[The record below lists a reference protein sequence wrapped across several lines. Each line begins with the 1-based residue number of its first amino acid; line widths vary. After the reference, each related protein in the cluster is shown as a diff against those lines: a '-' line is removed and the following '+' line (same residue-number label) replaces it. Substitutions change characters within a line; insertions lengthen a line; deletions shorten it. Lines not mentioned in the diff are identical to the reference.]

1 MKKVIKSIFIFLL
14 LSIIVNV
21 KAINVGDKFTMASS
35 SKGISHSASYQFG
48 YSYQTHT
55 VSDGSKT
62 YDAYCM
68 DRGKSDNVNSLVV
81 NRLIPTLKG
90 DYAVLYILQNGQDY
104 EQKHL
109 AIRTLVSKGI
119 LNWENR
125 YGLDALALEY
135 LAKIDEKVNCMKSDS
150 TFNSTLTEFLSNTS
164 KKSNDND
171 ENADEGGKS
180 LALLGFEKYNLLEG
194 KCKYTTAAQC
204 ADATGKGCHL
214 DSNNCYIP
222 STSSTDICPTIKDK
236 VFECYTGRFQ
246 STEKLGC
253 KIVDTCSF
261 NTAAECSAKAG
272 LKCRKRDGKWYQL
285 NWEPCDKCTPN
296 EYQGIICPDDE
307 RDPNT
312 GCKKSKYACTDT
324 EDDLS
329 QKNCESIANNR
340 NNNDP
345 KGEYHDWVC
354 TKKTGSICYRLER
367 KGSSSSSNVCSG
379 NSSEVKSCCEKKNLY
394 FPQSDCEIARSKTT
408 NSSSKKCELYNGC
421 YRIVDKKT
429 NPSCDGSKG
438 EYRQDICFKRK
449 KNNQDCKELDNGC
462 YKLVNISAKC
472 DESKDEYIKD
482 QCEGIKKTKKI
493 KEKVD
498 GSCVI
503 QNNGCYKF
511 VVDSNGNG
519 SGGSVSCGG
528 FDGIKQLLID
538 AMNYANEK
546 FGNDGGE
553 SKVEKGPATDPE
565 KADGVI
571 KKIVSV
577 KIDIK
582 NITDSSSDEEY
593 FKYLGFEVEKA
604 TDAINVK
611 LLGTST
617 EFLQTEEGWVPL
629 SEGEDL
635 SDRLGDE
642 KNGTLYVGFLVWR
655 DSSDDSQEVTDDD
668 SEEEDC
674 EVKIKF
680 KYEYSNEKGGVV
692 LHPTSQ
698 ADAMQRFFVETN
710 GEPIKD
716 EFELDTSL
724 CDETTCDPTSTLP
737 NICEDGL
744 EPDEET
750 GNVEYEFREAYNAE
764 SKKYNIKKC
773 LLSKNSKD
781 KAGNFYKLVDTEFA
795 NKVAENDY
803 CEVKCKEDYIF
814 GVPYKK
820 STESGRYFQ
829 ISVSLKGQQ
838 DCYTTKLDYKKYTE
852 DIVKKQAEI
861 LDTYNEWL
869 ENYENYTFSLVQGDA
884 VACNANSCP
893 AITDQNGNST
903 GKCTEAGYNGAYDYK
918 KMIDHS
924 KNFYTYEIKEESDKW
939 TIINVKTGGDAP
951 HGNPQFGE
959 WTNTKRCQAC
969 ELTGECEW
977 KIKPEKDYADKK
989 EGYKTAALATK
1000 DKLKDKM
1007 KELREIIDNYNSCV
1021 ADHDYPNLQL
1031 AKDVNMGLDR
1041 DEENKIAFWDM
1052 VYKYNPSIQY
1062 SYREPEPGVSS
1073 TKWISSVQAK
1083 SCEHGMNCDF
1093 MYSPDAIIVADNYA
1107 VEKMVEAGLC
1117 VKYNPDEKT
1126 SNGSK
1131 PYCMSS
1137 DSIKDI
1143 DEGDHHATWYCDGTI
1158 DNEYEIC
1165 TGDNSLQYQSEY
1177 QWTVLDEDLDKGIE
1191 EIVNI
1196 GNNLTNSEHLI
1207 AKADYVHKI
1216 ASSRGTYKTERVYY
1230 SGHDDGDIKIEETP
1244 EHEIKNYDIVDGL
1257 PVGINTPTG
1266 TYYYKLAL
1274 DNFGTFYTPSDA
1286 PQVNGRIYGTLDRSL
1301 SSKIRG
1307 EEQTKGGELNTSETI
1322 GSNEYACTYE
1332 VNQNFCTDAA
1342 GIKHYKTEC
1351 DPKDDWDTCQAKIC
1365 PATQGG
1371 PYCVEKAEQYYKCSN
1386 TYYDESCESVGSG
1399 TREETLLAVGCQP
1412 GEECENNYN
1421 CCPNCTVQCIGVCTV
1436 TPDGSQ
1442 GGGSKPNYDFRPIS
1456 PGNLFPNDR
1465 PKGYNWES
1473 DPSVYNNSLVARK
1486 AKDTIDEIT
1495 ARANDTTSEETTPS
1509 SGNPKVEN
1517 YSLKVVMNSDMITN
1531 IREYNKSQ
1539 ESYNNDTMTC
1549 YDYQIDRDEDHCKN
1563 DGYSWKKEGDS
1574 GKCVMANIFCY
1585 SSFIDD
1591 LADGKFGG
1599 EVDIKNGDGRKKN
1612 KENLNPYRPNVNIE
1626 NFNTDNLIVTNDYW
1640 TIYTFSTLDIN
1651 GDGIPDVGP
1660 SWK

>member
-14 LSIIVNV
+14 LCIMVNV
-21 KAINVGDKFTMASS
+21 EALNVGDQFTLTPGAS
-35 SKGISHSASYQFG
+35 
-48 YSYQTHT
+48 QTHSPSYGFNEQYQLHT
-55 VSDGSKT
+55 VTGGGKT

-68 DRGKSDNVNSLVV
+68 DRGKAAGQGASYVV
-81 NRLIPTLKG
+81 NRMMPKLKG
-90 DYAVLYILQNGQDY
+90 DLAVLYLMKNGADK
-104 EQKHL
+104 EQIHL
-109 AIRTLVSKGI
+109 AIRLLVSKGM
-119 LNWENR
+119 LNWSHT
-125 YGLDALALEY
+125 GTADY
-135 LAKIDEKVNCMKSDS
+135 LAKIDAAVNCMKSDS

-164 KKSNDND
+164 KKNSDNE
-171 ENADEGGKS
+171 ENTDEGGKS

-222 STSSTDICPTIKDK
+222 STSSTDICPTIKNDI
-236 VFECYTGRFQ
+236 FECYTGRFQ
-246 STEKLGC
+246 SPEKHGC

-261 NTAAECSAKAG
+261 DTAAECSDKAG
-272 LKCRKRDGKWYQL
+272 LKCRERDGKWYQL
-285 NWEPCDKCTPN
+285 NGAKCEECVPN
-296 EYQGIICPDDE
+296 EAQGIYCGNE
-307 RDPNT
+307 RSSTT
-312 GCKKSKYACTDT
+312 GCKIASSCSGEQNELAYKDCIYKANI
-324 EDDLS
+324 
-329 QKNCESIANNR
+329 KNSDSNEQ
-340 NNNDP
+340 
-345 KGEYHDWVC
+345 YHDWTC
-354 TKKTGSICYRLER
+354 TKNSSNICYRLER
-367 KGSSSSSNVCSG
+367 KGSSGGSSS
-379 NSSEVKSCCEKKNLY
+379 SCNAK
-394 FPQSDCEIARSKTT
+394 
-408 NSSSKKCELYNGC
+408 
-421 YRIVDKKT
+421 
-429 NPSCDGSKG
+429 KG
-438 EYRQDICFKRK
+438 EYTLNECNDRV
-449 KNNQDCKELDNGC
+449 KNGQGTECQKVSLFSKC
-462 YKLVNISAKC
+462 YKLVTKCIKAKNQYSEKEC
-472 DESKDEYIKD
+472 KTMVNKGK
-482 QCEGIKKTKKI
+482 GITCKKI
-493 KEKVD
+493 GNNCFQLIT
-498 GSCVI
+498 GSSKPGDDDP
-503 QNNGCYKF
+503 NPG
-511 VVDSNGNG
+511 G
-519 SGGSVSCGG
+519 SGSGASVSCGG

-546 FGNDGGE
+546 FNSETGE
-553 SKVEKGPATDPE
+553 SKVEKGPATEPE
-565 KADGVI
+565 KADGII

-582 NITDSSSDEEY
+582 NITDTSSDSEY
-593 FKYLGFEVEKA
+593 FKYLGFEVEKENEA
-604 TDAINVK
+604 TKVELLGASKEFINTEDGWKSKPISEGDDLSK
-611 LLGTST
+611 LL
-617 EFLQTEEGWVPL
+617 EE
-629 SEGEDL
+629 
-635 SDRLGDE
+635 R
-642 KNGTLYVGFLVWR
+642 NGTIYVGFLVSR
-655 DSSDDSQEVTDDD
+655 PSSDDSQEVTDDD

-680 KYEYSNEKGGVV
+680 KYEYSNEDGGAV
-692 LHPTSQ
+692 LYASGNTTGQ
-698 ADAMQRFFVETN
+698 QRFFIASE
-710 GEPIKD
+710 GEPIQD

-744 EPDEET
+744 EPDKET

-764 SKKYNIKKC
+764 SGKYNIKKC

-781 KAGNFYKLVDTEFA
+781 SAGNFYKLVDTEFA

-820 STESGRYFQ
+820 NTESGRYFQ

-903 GKCTEAGYNGAYDYK
+903 GKCSEAGYNGTYDYK

-959 WTNTKRCQAC
+959 WTNTKRCQGC
-969 ELTGECEW
+969 SLTGECEW

-989 EGYKTAALATK
+989 EGYKTAALAAK
-1000 DKLKDKM
+1000 QKLKDKM

-1031 AKDVNMGLDR
+1031 ATDVNMGLDR
-1041 DEENKIAFWDM
+1041 NGENEVAYWDM

-1107 VEKMVEAGLC
+1107 VKKMVEAGLC
-1117 VKYNPDEKT
+1117 TEYKPDEKT
-1126 SNGSK
+1126 SNNSK

-1143 DEGDHHATWYCDGTI
+1143 DEESHFATWYCDGTI

-1165 TGDNSLQYQSEY
+1165 TGDNSLQYEIES

-1191 EIVNI
+1191 ETVTI
-1196 GNNLTNSEHLI
+1196 GNNLINSNHKI
-1207 AKADYVHKI
+1207 TKVDYVHKI
-1216 ASSRGTYKTERVYY
+1216 SSSRGTYKTERVYY

-1266 TYYYKLAL
+1266 TYYYKLTL

-1322 GSNEYACTYE
+1322 GKNEYACTYE
-1332 VNQNFCTDAA
+1332 VNQNSCTDAS
-1342 GIKHYKTEC
+1342 GNKHYKTEC
-1351 DPKDDWDTCQAKIC
+1351 KPNEDWDKCQERLC
-1365 PATQGG
+1365 PVNQGG
-1371 PYCVEKAEQYYKCSN
+1371 PYCVEKSQSYYVCS
-1386 TYYDESCESVGSG
+1386 TTHYDESCQQKGS
-1399 TREETLLAVGCQP
+1399 REEALLAVGCQP

-1495 ARANDTTSEETTPS
+1495 ARAKDTTSEETTPS

-1517 YSLKVVMNSDMITN
+1517 YSLKVVMDTDMITK

-1549 YDYQIDRDEDHCKN
+1549 YDYQIERDEDHCKT
-1563 DGYSWKKEGDS
+1563 DGYTWKKEGDS

-1585 SSFIDD
+1585 SSFVDD

-1599 EVDIKNGDGRKKN
+1599 EVDIKNKAGRTKA
-1612 KENLNPYRPNVNIE
+1612 KEQFSKTYVAPGVS
-1626 NFNTDNLIVTNDYW
+1626 NTDNLIVTNDYW

>member
-14 LSIIVNV
+14 LCIMVNV
-21 KAINVGDKFTMASS
+21 NALNVGDQFTLTPGAS
-35 SKGISHSASYQFG
+35 
-48 YSYQTHT
+48 QTHSPSYGFNEQYQLHT
-55 VSDGSKT
+55 VTGGGKT

-68 DRGKSDNVNSLVV
+68 DRGKAAGAGASYVV
-81 NRLIPTLKG
+81 NRMMPKLKG
-90 DYAVLYILQNGQDY
+90 DYAVLYLMKNGADK
-104 EQKHL
+104 EQIHL
-109 AIRTLVSKGI
+109 AIRLLVSKGM
-119 LNWENR
+119 LNWSHT
-125 YGLDALALEY
+125 GTADY
-135 LAKIDEKVNCMKSDS
+135 LAKIDAAVNCMKSDS

-164 KKSNDND
+164 KKSSDNE

-222 STSSTDICPTIKDK
+222 STSSTDICPTIKNDI
-236 VFECYTGRFQ
+236 FECYTGRFQ
-246 STEKLGC
+246 SPEKHGC

-261 NTAAECSAKAG
+261 DTAAECSDKAG
-272 LKCRKRDGKWYQL
+272 LKCRERDGKWYQL
-285 NWEPCDKCTPN
+285 NGAKCEECVPN
-296 EYQGIICPDDE
+296 EAQGIYCGNE
-307 RDPNT
+307 RSSTT
-312 GCKKSKYACTDT
+312 GCKIASSCSGEQNELAYKDCIYKANI
-324 EDDLS
+324 
-329 QKNCESIANNR
+329 KNSDSNEQ
-340 NNNDP
+340 
-345 KGEYHDWVC
+345 YHDWTC
-354 TKKTGSICYRLER
+354 TKNSSNICYRLER
-367 KGSSSSSNVCSG
+367 KGSSGGSSS
-379 NSSEVKSCCEKKNLY
+379 SCNAK
-394 FPQSDCEIARSKTT
+394 
-408 NSSSKKCELYNGC
+408 
-421 YRIVDKKT
+421 
-429 NPSCDGSKG
+429 KG
-438 EYRQDICFKRK
+438 EYTLNECNDRV
-449 KNNQDCKELDNGC
+449 KNGQGTECQKVSLFSKC
-462 YKLVNISAKC
+462 YKLVTKCIKAKNQYSEKEC
-472 DESKDEYIKD
+472 KTMVNKGK
-482 QCEGIKKTKKI
+482 GITCKKI
-493 KEKVD
+493 GNNCFQLIT
-498 GSCVI
+498 GSSKPGDDDP
-503 QNNGCYKF
+503 NPG
-511 VVDSNGNG
+511 G
-519 SGGSVSCGG
+519 SGSGASVSCGG

-546 FGNDGGE
+546 FNSETGE
-553 SKVEKGPATDPE
+553 SKVEKGPATEPE
-565 KADGVI
+565 KADGII

-582 NITDSSSDEEY
+582 NITDTSSDSEY
-593 FKYLGFEVEKA
+593 FKYLGFEVEKENEA
-604 TDAINVK
+604 TKVELLGASKEFINTEDGWKSKPISEGDDLSK
-611 LLGTST
+611 LL
-617 EFLQTEEGWVPL
+617 EE
-629 SEGEDL
+629 
-635 SDRLGDE
+635 R
-642 KNGTLYVGFLVWR
+642 NGTIYVGFLVSR
-655 DSSDDSQEVTDDD
+655 PSSDDSQEVTDDD

-680 KYEYSNEKGGVV
+680 KYEYSNEDGGAV
-692 LHPTSQ
+692 LYASGNTTGQ
-698 ADAMQRFFVETN
+698 QRFFIASE
-710 GEPIKD
+710 GEPIQD

-744 EPDEET
+744 EPDKET

-764 SKKYNIKKC
+764 SGKYNIKKC

-781 KAGNFYKLVDTEFA
+781 SAGNFYKLVDTEFA

-820 STESGRYFQ
+820 NTESGRYFQ

-903 GKCTEAGYNGAYDYK
+903 GKCSEAGYNGTYDYK

-959 WTNTKRCQAC
+959 WTNTKRCQGC
-969 ELTGECEW
+969 SLTGECEW

-989 EGYKTAALATK
+989 EGYKTAALAAK
-1000 DKLKDKM
+1000 QKLKDKM

-1031 AKDVNMGLDR
+1031 ATDVNMGLDR
-1041 DEENKIAFWDM
+1041 NRENEVAYWDM

-1107 VEKMVEAGLC
+1107 VKKMVEAGLC
-1117 VKYNPDEKT
+1117 TEYKPDEKT
-1126 SNGSK
+1126 SNNSK

-1143 DEGDHHATWYCDGTI
+1143 DEESHFATWYCDGTI

-1165 TGDNSLQYQSEY
+1165 TGDNSLQYEIES

-1191 EIVNI
+1191 ETVTI
-1196 GNNLTNSEHLI
+1196 GNNLINSNHKI
-1207 AKADYVHKI
+1207 TKVDYVHKI
-1216 ASSRGTYKTERVYY
+1216 SSSRGTYKTERVYY

-1266 TYYYKLAL
+1266 TYYYKLTL

-1322 GSNEYACTYE
+1322 GKNEYACTYE
-1332 VNQNFCTDAA
+1332 VNQNSCTDAS
-1342 GIKHYKTEC
+1342 GNKHYKTEC
-1351 DPKDDWDTCQAKIC
+1351 KPNEDWDKCQERLC
-1365 PATQGG
+1365 PVNQGG
-1371 PYCVEKAEQYYKCSN
+1371 PYCVEKSQSYYVCS
-1386 TYYDESCESVGSG
+1386 TTHYDESCQQKGS
-1399 TREETLLAVGCQP
+1399 REEALLAVGCQP

-1495 ARANDTTSEETTPS
+1495 ARAKDTTSEETTPS

-1517 YSLKVVMNSDMITN
+1517 YSLKVVMDTDMITK

-1549 YDYQIDRDEDHCKN
+1549 YDYQIERDEDHCKT
-1563 DGYSWKKEGDS
+1563 DGYTWKKEGDS

-1585 SSFIDD
+1585 SSFVDD

-1599 EVDIKNGDGRKKN
+1599 EVDIKNKAGRTKA
-1612 KENLNPYRPNVNIE
+1612 KEQFSKTYVAPGVS
-1626 NFNTDNLIVTNDYW
+1626 NTDNLIVTNDYW

>member
-1 MKKVIKSIFIFLL
+1 MKKRLKFLFIVFIQLIFLSNVFAIENGKEYTL
-14 LSIIVNV
+14 THSDSISSTLGFEDYQKHTASDGNKTYNAYCIDRARNAPNTAKVLRVLGTDESLAKYDNAIIAILKEGENGADYEAVHIALRIFTKVIDPGHDGRSSVDANYQAELKKIVDCFLTDPTFKDAYAAYTGTTPEATKCTYKSKNEGNDTLGKV
-21 KAINVGDKFTMASS
+21 KAILIVGLEA
-35 SKGISHSASYQFG
+35 G
-48 YSYQTHT
+48 
-55 VSDGSKT
+55 VN
-62 YDAYCM
+62 DA
-68 DRGKSDNVNSLVV
+68 
-81 NRLIPTLKG
+81 
-90 DYAVLYILQNGQDY
+90 
-104 EQKHL
+104 
-109 AIRTLVSKGI
+109 
-119 LNWENR
+119 
-125 YGLDALALEY
+125 
-135 LAKIDEKVNCMKSDS
+135 
-150 TFNSTLTEFLSNTS
+150 
-164 KKSNDND
+164 
-171 ENADEGGKS
+171 
-180 LALLGFEKYNLLEG
+180 
-194 KCKYTTAAQC
+194 
-204 ADATGKGCHL
+204 
-214 DSNNCYIP
+214 
-222 STSSTDICPTIKDK
+222 
-236 VFECYTGRFQ
+236 
-246 STEKLGC
+246 
-253 KIVDTCSF
+253 
-261 NTAAECSAKAG
+261 
-272 LKCRKRDGKWYQL
+272 
-285 NWEPCDKCTPN
+285 
-296 EYQGIICPDDE
+296 
-307 RDPNT
+307 
-312 GCKKSKYACTDT
+312 
-324 EDDLS
+324 
-329 QKNCESIANNR
+329 
-340 NNNDP
+340 
-345 KGEYHDWVC
+345 
-354 TKKTGSICYRLER
+354 
-367 KGSSSSSNVCSG
+367 
-379 NSSEVKSCCEKKNLY
+379 
-394 FPQSDCEIARSKTT
+394 
-408 NSSSKKCELYNGC
+408 
-421 YRIVDKKT
+421 
-429 NPSCDGSKG
+429 
-438 EYRQDICFKRK
+438 
-449 KNNQDCKELDNGC
+449 
-462 YKLVNISAKC
+462 
-472 DESKDEYIKD
+472 
-482 QCEGIKKTKKI
+482 
-493 KEKVD
+493 KVD
-498 GSCVI
+498 GK
-503 QNNGCYKF
+503 NT
-511 VVDSNGNG
+511 
-519 SGGSVSCGG
+519 
-528 FDGIKQLLID
+528 
-538 AMNYANEK
+538 
-546 FGNDGGE
+546 
-553 SKVEKGPATDPE
+553 VEKGPATDPLKE
-565 KADGVI
+565 DGKI
-571 KKIVSV
+571 SKIVTV
-577 KIDIK
+577 KVNLGGIK
-582 NITDSSSDEEY
+582 NKTDF
-593 FKYLGFEVEKA
+593 FKYLGFEKDNDNVDVE
-604 TDAINVK
+604 
-611 LLGTST
+611 LLGYSKTFIDSK
-617 EFLQTEEGWVPL
+617 EGW
-629 SEGEDL
+629 SKITESDEGFDL
-635 SDRLGDE
+635 SKIDGE
-642 KNGTLYVGFLVWR
+642 EAYSGELYIGFLV
-655 DSSDDSQEVTDDD
+655 SMDSQDDGSGEVDD
-668 SEEEDC
+668 EEPDC
-674 EVKIKF
+674 EDVKITVKF
-680 KYEYSNEKGGVV
+680 KYNGKDIAALLANGSGLQTFYAYI
-692 LHPTSQ
+692 P
-698 ADAMQRFFVETN
+698 ET
-710 GEPIKD
+710 GDPID
-716 EFELDTSL
+716 LNFELNTSL
-724 CDETTCDPTSTLP
+724 CDKFSCDPTSTLP

-764 SKKYNIKKC
+764 SGKYNIKKC

-820 STESGRYFQ
+820 NTESGRYFQ

-884 VACNANSCP
+884 VACNASSCP
-893 AITDQNGNST
+893 PITDQNGNST

-959 WTNTKRCQAC
+959 WTNTKRCQGC
-969 ELTGECEW
+969 SLTGECDW
-977 KIKPEKDYADKK
+977 KKGKTPDEDYADKK
-989 EGYKTAALATK
+989 EGYKTAALAAK
-1000 DKLKDKM
+1000 QKLKDKM

-1031 AKDVNMGLDR
+1031 ATDVNMGLGR
-1041 DEENKIAFWDM
+1041 NEENKIAFWDM

-1126 SNGSK
+1126 SNNSK

-1137 DSIKDI
+1137 GSIKDI
-1143 DEGDHHATWYCDGTI
+1143 DEGDHDATWYCDGTI

-1230 SGHDDGDIKIEETP
+1230 SGHDDGDIKIEKTP

-1266 TYYYKLAL
+1266 TYYYKLTL

-1301 SSKIRG
+1301 SSQIRG

-1322 GSNEYACTYE
+1322 GKNEYACTYE

-1342 GIKHYKTEC
+1342 GTKHYKTEC

-1371 PYCVEKAEQYYKCSN
+1371 PYCVEKAKKYYKCNN
-1386 TYYDESCESVGSG
+1386 TYYDESCVEVGNG

-1412 GEECENNYN
+1412 GEECENNFN
-1421 CCPNCTVQCIGVCTV
+1421 CCPNCVVQCVGVCTV

-1495 ARANDTTSEETTPS
+1495 ARAKDTTSEETTPS

-1531 IREYNKSQ
+1531 IRKYNKSQ

-1549 YDYQIDRDEDHCKN
+1549 YDYKIERDEDHCKT
-1563 DGYSWKKEGDS
+1563 DGYTWKKEGDS

>member
-14 LSIIVNV
+14 LCIMVNV
-21 KAINVGDKFTMASS
+21 EALNVGDQFTLTPGAS
-35 SKGISHSASYQFG
+35 
-48 YSYQTHT
+48 QTHSPSYGFNEQYQLHT
-55 VSDGSKT
+55 VTGGGKT

-68 DRGKSDNVNSLVV
+68 DRGKAAGQGASYVV
-81 NRLIPTLKG
+81 NRMMPKLKG
-90 DYAVLYILQNGQDY
+90 DLAVLYLMKNGADK
-104 EQKHL
+104 EQIHL
-109 AIRTLVSKGI
+109 AIRLLVSKGM
-119 LNWENR
+119 LNWSHT
-125 YGLDALALEY
+125 GTADY
-135 LAKIDEKVNCMKSDS
+135 LAKIDAAVNCMKSDS

-164 KKSNDND
+164 KKSSDNE

-222 STSSTDICPTIKDK
+222 STSSTDICPTIKNDI
-236 VFECYTGRFQ
+236 FECYTGRFQ
-246 STEKLGC
+246 SPEKHGC

-261 NTAAECSAKAG
+261 DTAAECSDKAG
-272 LKCRKRDGKWYQL
+272 LKCRERDGKWYQL
-285 NWEPCDKCTPN
+285 NGAKCEECVPN
-296 EYQGIICPDDE
+296 EAQGIYCGNE
-307 RDPNT
+307 RSSTT
-312 GCKKSKYACTDT
+312 GCKIASSCSGEQNELAYKDCIYKANI
-324 EDDLS
+324 
-329 QKNCESIANNR
+329 KNSDSNEQ
-340 NNNDP
+340 
-345 KGEYHDWVC
+345 YHDWTC
-354 TKKTGSICYRLER
+354 TKNSSNICYRLER
-367 KGSSSSSNVCSG
+367 KGSSGGSSS
-379 NSSEVKSCCEKKNLY
+379 SCNAK
-394 FPQSDCEIARSKTT
+394 
-408 NSSSKKCELYNGC
+408 
-421 YRIVDKKT
+421 
-429 NPSCDGSKG
+429 KG
-438 EYRQDICFKRK
+438 EYTLNECNDRV
-449 KNNQDCKELDNGC
+449 KNGQGTECQKVSLFSKC
-462 YKLVNISAKC
+462 YKLVTKCIKAKNQYSEKEC
-472 DESKDEYIKD
+472 KTMVNKGK
-482 QCEGIKKTKKI
+482 GITCKKI
-493 KEKVD
+493 GNNCFQLIT
-498 GSCVI
+498 GSSKPGDDDP
-503 QNNGCYKF
+503 NPG
-511 VVDSNGNG
+511 G
-519 SGGSVSCGG
+519 SGSGASVSCGG

-546 FGNDGGE
+546 FNSETGE
-553 SKVEKGPATDPE
+553 SKVEKGPATEPE
-565 KADGVI
+565 KADGII

-582 NITDSSSDEEY
+582 NITDTSSDSEY
-593 FKYLGFEVEKA
+593 FKYLGFEVEKENEA
-604 TDAINVK
+604 TKVELLGASKEFINTEDGWKSKPISEGDDLSK
-611 LLGTST
+611 LL
-617 EFLQTEEGWVPL
+617 EE
-629 SEGEDL
+629 
-635 SDRLGDE
+635 R
-642 KNGTLYVGFLVWR
+642 NGTIYVGFLVSR
-655 DSSDDSQEVTDDD
+655 PSSDDSQEVTDDD

-680 KYEYSNEKGGVV
+680 KYEYSNEDGGAV
-692 LHPTSQ
+692 LYASGNTTGQ
-698 ADAMQRFFVETN
+698 QRFFIASE
-710 GEPIKD
+710 GEPIQD

-744 EPDEET
+744 EPDKET

-764 SKKYNIKKC
+764 SGKYNIKKC

-781 KAGNFYKLVDTEFA
+781 SAGNFYKLVDTEFA

-820 STESGRYFQ
+820 NTESGRYFQ

-903 GKCTEAGYNGAYDYK
+903 GKCSEAGYNGTYDYK

-959 WTNTKRCQAC
+959 WTNTKRCQGC
-969 ELTGECEW
+969 SLTGECEW

-989 EGYKTAALATK
+989 EGYKTAALAAK
-1000 DKLKDKM
+1000 QKLKDKM

-1031 AKDVNMGLDR
+1031 ATDVNMGLDR
-1041 DEENKIAFWDM
+1041 NGENEVAYWDM

-1107 VEKMVEAGLC
+1107 VKKMVGAGLC
-1117 VKYNPDEKT
+1117 TEYKPDEKT
-1126 SNGSK
+1126 SNNSK

-1143 DEGDHHATWYCDGTI
+1143 DEESHFATWYCDGTI

-1165 TGDNSLQYQSEY
+1165 TGDNSLQYEIES

-1191 EIVNI
+1191 ETVTI
-1196 GNNLTNSEHLI
+1196 GNNLINSNHKI
-1207 AKADYVHKI
+1207 TKVDYVHKI
-1216 ASSRGTYKTERVYY
+1216 SSSRGTYKTERVYY

-1266 TYYYKLAL
+1266 TYYYKLTL

-1322 GSNEYACTYE
+1322 GKNEYACTYE
-1332 VNQNFCTDAA
+1332 VNQNSCTDAS
-1342 GIKHYKTEC
+1342 GNKHYKTEC
-1351 DPKDDWDTCQAKIC
+1351 KPNEDWDKCQERLC
-1365 PATQGG
+1365 PVNQGG
-1371 PYCVEKAEQYYKCSN
+1371 PYCVEKSQSYYVCS
-1386 TYYDESCESVGSG
+1386 TTHYDESCQQKGS
-1399 TREETLLAVGCQP
+1399 REEALLAVGCQP

-1495 ARANDTTSEETTPS
+1495 ARAKDTTSEETTPS

-1517 YSLKVVMNSDMITN
+1517 YSLKVVMDTDMITK

-1549 YDYQIDRDEDHCKN
+1549 YDYQIERDEDHCKT
-1563 DGYSWKKEGDS
+1563 DGYTWKKEGES

-1585 SSFIDD
+1585 SSFVDD

-1599 EVDIKNGDGRKKN
+1599 EVDIKNKAGRTKA
-1612 KENLNPYRPNVNIE
+1612 KEQFSKTYVAPGVS
-1626 NFNTDNLIVTNDYW
+1626 NTDNLIVTNDYW

>member
-14 LSIIVNV
+14 LCIMVNV
-21 KAINVGDKFTMASS
+21 EALNVGDQFTLTPGAS
-35 SKGISHSASYQFG
+35 
-48 YSYQTHT
+48 QTHSPSYGFNEQYQLHT
-55 VSDGSKT
+55 VTGGGKT

-68 DRGKSDNVNSLVV
+68 DRGKAAGAGASYVV
-81 NRLIPTLKG
+81 NRMMPKLKG
-90 DYAVLYILQNGQDY
+90 DYAVLYLMKNGADK
-104 EQKHL
+104 EQIHL
-109 AIRTLVSKGI
+109 AIRLLVSKGM
-119 LNWENR
+119 LNWSHT
-125 YGLDALALEY
+125 GTADY
-135 LAKIDEKVNCMKSDS
+135 LAKIDAAVNCMKSDS

-164 KKSNDND
+164 KKSSDNE

-222 STSSTDICPTIKDK
+222 STSSTDNCPTIKDK
-236 VFECYTGRFQ
+236 VFECYTGERFK
-246 STEKLGC
+246 STEKFGC

-261 NTAAECSAKAG
+261 NTAAECSDNAG
-272 LKCRKRDGKWYQL
+272 LKCKKRDGKWYQL
-285 NWEPCDKCTPN
+285 NGAKCEECVPN
-296 EYQGIICPDDE
+296 EAQGIYCGNE
-307 RDPNT
+307 RSLTT
-312 GCKKSKYACTDT
+312 GCKIASSCSGEQNELAYKDCIYKANI
-324 EDDLS
+324 
-329 QKNCESIANNR
+329 KNSDSNEQ
-340 NNNDP
+340 
-345 KGEYHDWVC
+345 YHDWTC
-354 TKKTGSICYRLER
+354 TKNSSNICYRLER
-367 KGSSSSSNVCSG
+367 KGSSGGSSS
-379 NSSEVKSCCEKKNLY
+379 SCNAK
-394 FPQSDCEIARSKTT
+394 
-408 NSSSKKCELYNGC
+408 
-421 YRIVDKKT
+421 
-429 NPSCDGSKG
+429 KG
-438 EYRQDICFKRK
+438 EYTLNECNDRV
-449 KNNQDCKELDNGC
+449 KNGQGTECQKVSLFSKC
-462 YKLVNISAKC
+462 YKLVTKCIKAKNQYSEKEC
-472 DESKDEYIKD
+472 KTMVNKGK
-482 QCEGIKKTKKI
+482 GITCKKI
-493 KEKVD
+493 GNNCFQLIT
-498 GSCVI
+498 GSSKPGDDDP
-503 QNNGCYKF
+503 NPG
-511 VVDSNGNG
+511 G
-519 SGGSVSCGG
+519 SGGSGSGSGASVSCGG

-546 FGNDGGE
+546 FNSETGE
-553 SKVEKGPATDPE
+553 SKVEKGPATEPE
-565 KADGVI
+565 KADGII

-582 NITDSSSDEEY
+582 NITDTSSDSEY
-593 FKYLGFEVEKA
+593 FKYLGFEVEKQNEA
-604 TDAINVK
+604 TEVK
-611 LLGTST
+611 LLGASK
-617 EFLQTEEGWVPL
+617 EFINTEEGWEPI
-629 SEGEDL
+629 SEGADL
-635 SDRLGDE
+635 SKLLEER
-642 KNGTLYVGFLVWR
+642 NGTIYVGFLVSR
-655 DSSDDSQEVTDDD
+655 PSSDDSQEVTDDD

-680 KYEYSNEKGGVV
+680 KYEYSNEDGGAV
-692 LHPTSQ
+692 LYASGNTTGQ
-698 ADAMQRFFVETN
+698 QRFFIASE
-710 GEPIKD
+710 GEPIQD

-744 EPDEET
+744 EPDKET

-764 SKKYNIKKC
+764 SGKYNIKKC

-781 KAGNFYKLVDTEFA
+781 SAGNFYKLVDTEFA

-820 STESGRYFQ
+820 NTESGRYFQ

-903 GKCTEAGYNGAYDYK
+903 GKCSEAGYNGTYDYK

-959 WTNTKRCQAC
+959 WTNTKRCQGC
-969 ELTGECEW
+969 SLTGECEW

-989 EGYKTAALATK
+989 EGYKTAALAAK
-1000 DKLKDKM
+1000 QKLKDKM

-1031 AKDVNMGLDR
+1031 ATDVNMGLDR
-1041 DEENKIAFWDM
+1041 NGENEVAYWDM

-1107 VEKMVEAGLC
+1107 VKKMVEAGLC
-1117 VKYNPDEKT
+1117 TEYKPDEKT
-1126 SNGSK
+1126 SNNSK

-1143 DEGDHHATWYCDGTI
+1143 DEESHFATWYCDGTI

-1165 TGDNSLQYQSEY
+1165 TGDNSLQYEIES

-1191 EIVNI
+1191 ETVTI
-1196 GNNLTNSEHLI
+1196 GNNLINSNHKI
-1207 AKADYVHKI
+1207 TKVDYVHKI
-1216 ASSRGTYKTERVYY
+1216 SSSRGTYKTERVYY

-1266 TYYYKLAL
+1266 TYYYKLTL

-1322 GSNEYACTYE
+1322 GKNEYACTYE
-1332 VNQNFCTDAA
+1332 VNQNSCTDAS
-1342 GIKHYKTEC
+1342 GNKHYKTEC
-1351 DPKDDWDTCQAKIC
+1351 KPNEDWDKCQERLC
-1365 PATQGG
+1365 PVNQGG
-1371 PYCVEKAEQYYKCSN
+1371 PYCVEKSQSYYVCS
-1386 TYYDESCESVGSG
+1386 TTHYDESCQQKGS
-1399 TREETLLAVGCQP
+1399 REEALLAVGCQP

-1495 ARANDTTSEETTPS
+1495 ARAKDTTSEETTPS

-1517 YSLKVVMNSDMITN
+1517 YSLKVVMDTDMITK

-1549 YDYQIDRDEDHCKN
+1549 YDYQIERDEDHCKT
-1563 DGYSWKKEGDS
+1563 DGYTWKKEGES

-1585 SSFIDD
+1585 SSFVDD

-1599 EVDIKNGDGRKKN
+1599 EVDIKNKAGRTKA
-1612 KENLNPYRPNVNIE
+1612 KEQFSKTYVAPGVS
-1626 NFNTDNLIVTNDYW
+1626 NTDNLIVTNDYW

>member
-14 LSIIVNV
+14 LCIMVNV
-21 KAINVGDKFTMASS
+21 EALNVGDQFTLTPGAS
-35 SKGISHSASYQFG
+35 
-48 YSYQTHT
+48 QTHSPSYGFNEQYQLHT
-55 VSDGSKT
+55 VTGGGKT

-68 DRGKSDNVNSLVV
+68 DRGKAAGQGASYVV
-81 NRLIPTLKG
+81 NRMMPKLKG
-90 DYAVLYILQNGQDY
+90 DLAVLYLMKNGADK
-104 EQKHL
+104 EQIHL
-109 AIRTLVSKGI
+109 AIRLLVSKGM
-119 LNWENR
+119 LNWSHT
-125 YGLDALALEY
+125 GTADY
-135 LAKIDEKVNCMKSDS
+135 LAKIDAAVNCMKSDS

-164 KKSNDND
+164 KKSSDNE

-222 STSSTDICPTIKDK
+222 STSSTDICPTIKNDI
-236 VFECYTGRFQ
+236 FECYTGRFQ
-246 STEKLGC
+246 SPEKHGC

-261 NTAAECSAKAG
+261 DTAAECSDKAG
-272 LKCRKRDGKWYQL
+272 LKCRERDGKWYQL
-285 NWEPCDKCTPN
+285 NGAKCEECVPN
-296 EYQGIICPDDE
+296 EAQGIYCGNE
-307 RDPNT
+307 RSSTT
-312 GCKKSKYACTDT
+312 GCKIASSCSGEQNELAYKDCIYKANI
-324 EDDLS
+324 
-329 QKNCESIANNR
+329 KNSDSNEQ
-340 NNNDP
+340 
-345 KGEYHDWVC
+345 YHDWTC
-354 TKKTGSICYRLER
+354 TKNSSNICYRLER
-367 KGSSSSSNVCSG
+367 KGSSGGSSS
-379 NSSEVKSCCEKKNLY
+379 SCNAK
-394 FPQSDCEIARSKTT
+394 
-408 NSSSKKCELYNGC
+408 
-421 YRIVDKKT
+421 
-429 NPSCDGSKG
+429 KG
-438 EYRQDICFKRK
+438 EYTLNECNDRV
-449 KNNQDCKELDNGC
+449 KNGQGTECQKVSLFSKC
-462 YKLVNISAKC
+462 YKLVTKCIKAKNQYSEKEC
-472 DESKDEYIKD
+472 KTMVNKGK
-482 QCEGIKKTKKI
+482 GITCKKI
-493 KEKVD
+493 GNNCFQLIT
-498 GSCVI
+498 GSSKPGDDDP
-503 QNNGCYKF
+503 NPG
-511 VVDSNGNG
+511 G
-519 SGGSVSCGG
+519 SGSGASVSCGG

-546 FGNDGGE
+546 FNSETGE
-553 SKVEKGPATDPE
+553 SKVEKGPATEPE
-565 KADGVI
+565 KADGII

-582 NITDSSSDEEY
+582 NITDTSSDSEY
-593 FKYLGFEVEKA
+593 FKYLGFEVEKQNEA
-604 TDAINVK
+604 TEVK
-611 LLGTST
+611 LLGASKEFINT
-617 EFLQTEEGWVPL
+617 EDGWESI
-629 SEGEDL
+629 SEGDDL
-635 SDRLGDE
+635 SKLLEER
-642 KNGTLYVGFLVWR
+642 NGTIYVGFLVSR
-655 DSSDDSQEVTDDD
+655 PSSDDSQEVTDDD

-680 KYEYSNEKGGVV
+680 KYEYSNEDGGAV
-692 LHPTSQ
+692 LYASGNTTGQ
-698 ADAMQRFFVETN
+698 QRFFIASE
-710 GEPIKD
+710 GEPIQD

-744 EPDEET
+744 EPDKET

-764 SKKYNIKKC
+764 SGKYNIKKC

-781 KAGNFYKLVDTEFA
+781 SAGNFYKLVDTEFA

-820 STESGRYFQ
+820 NTESGRYFQ

-903 GKCTEAGYNGAYDYK
+903 GKCSEAGYNGTYDYK

-959 WTNTKRCQAC
+959 WTNTKRCQGC
-969 ELTGECEW
+969 SLTGECEW

-989 EGYKTAALATK
+989 EGYKTAALAAK
-1000 DKLKDKM
+1000 QKLKDKM

-1031 AKDVNMGLDR
+1031 ATDVNMGLDR
-1041 DEENKIAFWDM
+1041 NGENEVAYWDM

-1107 VEKMVEAGLC
+1107 VKKMVEAGLC
-1117 VKYNPDEKT
+1117 TEYKPDEKT
-1126 SNGSK
+1126 SNNSK

-1143 DEGDHHATWYCDGTI
+1143 DEESHFATWYCDGTI

-1165 TGDNSLQYQSEY
+1165 TGDNSLQYEIES

-1191 EIVNI
+1191 ETVTI
-1196 GNNLTNSEHLI
+1196 GNNLINSNHKI
-1207 AKADYVHKI
+1207 TKVDYVHKI
-1216 ASSRGTYKTERVYY
+1216 SSSRGTYKTERVYY

-1266 TYYYKLAL
+1266 TYYYKLTL

-1322 GSNEYACTYE
+1322 GKNEYACTYE
-1332 VNQNFCTDAA
+1332 VNQNSCTDAS
-1342 GIKHYKTEC
+1342 GNKHYKTEC
-1351 DPKDDWDTCQAKIC
+1351 KPNEDWDKCQERLC
-1365 PATQGG
+1365 PVNQGG
-1371 PYCVEKAEQYYKCSN
+1371 PYCVEKSQSYYVCS
-1386 TYYDESCESVGSG
+1386 TTHYDESCQQKGS
-1399 TREETLLAVGCQP
+1399 REEALLAVGCQP

-1495 ARANDTTSEETTPS
+1495 ARAKDTTSEETTPS

-1517 YSLKVVMNSDMITN
+1517 YSLKVVMDTDMITK

-1549 YDYQIDRDEDHCKN
+1549 YDYQIERDEDHCKT
-1563 DGYSWKKEGDS
+1563 DGYTWKKEGES

-1585 SSFIDD
+1585 SSFVDD

-1599 EVDIKNGDGRKKN
+1599 EVDIKNKAGRTKA
-1612 KENLNPYRPNVNIE
+1612 KEQFSKTYVAPGVS
-1626 NFNTDNLIVTNDYW
+1626 NTDNLIVTNDYW

>member
-14 LSIIVNV
+14 LCIMVNV
-21 KAINVGDKFTMASS
+21 EALNVGDQFTLTPGAS
-35 SKGISHSASYQFG
+35 
-48 YSYQTHT
+48 QTHSPSYGFNEQYQLHT
-55 VSDGSKT
+55 VTGGGKT

-68 DRGKSDNVNSLVV
+68 DRGKAAGQGASYVV
-81 NRLIPTLKG
+81 NRMMPKLKG
-90 DYAVLYILQNGQDY
+90 DLAVLYLMKNGADK
-104 EQKHL
+104 EQIHL
-109 AIRTLVSKGI
+109 AIRLLVSKGM
-119 LNWENR
+119 LNWSHT
-125 YGLDALALEY
+125 GTADY
-135 LAKIDEKVNCMKSDS
+135 LAKIDAAVNCMKSDS

-164 KKSNDND
+164 KKSSDNE

-222 STSSTDICPTIKDK
+222 STSSTDICPTIKNDI
-236 VFECYTGRFQ
+236 FECYTGRFQ
-246 STEKLGC
+246 SPEKRGC

-261 NTAAECSAKAG
+261 DTAAECSDKAG
-272 LKCRKRDGKWYQL
+272 LKCRERDGKWYQL
-285 NWEPCDKCTPN
+285 NGAKCEECVPN
-296 EYQGIICPDDE
+296 EAQGIYCGNE
-307 RDPNT
+307 RSSTT
-312 GCKKSKYACTDT
+312 GCKIASSCSGEQNELAYKDCIYKANI
-324 EDDLS
+324 
-329 QKNCESIANNR
+329 KNSDSNEQ
-340 NNNDP
+340 
-345 KGEYHDWVC
+345 YHDWTC
-354 TKKTGSICYRLER
+354 TKNSSNICYRLER
-367 KGSSSSSNVCSG
+367 KGSSGGSSS
-379 NSSEVKSCCEKKNLY
+379 SCNAK
-394 FPQSDCEIARSKTT
+394 
-408 NSSSKKCELYNGC
+408 
-421 YRIVDKKT
+421 
-429 NPSCDGSKG
+429 KG
-438 EYRQDICFKRK
+438 EYTLNECNDRV
-449 KNNQDCKELDNGC
+449 KNGQGTECQKVSLFSKC
-462 YKLVNISAKC
+462 YKLVTKCIKAKNQYSEKEC
-472 DESKDEYIKD
+472 KTMVNKGK
-482 QCEGIKKTKKI
+482 GITCKKI
-493 KEKVD
+493 GNNCFQLIT
-498 GSCVI
+498 GSSKPGDDDP
-503 QNNGCYKF
+503 NPG
-511 VVDSNGNG
+511 G
-519 SGGSVSCGG
+519 SGSGASVSCGG

-546 FGNDGGE
+546 FNSETGE
-553 SKVEKGPATDPE
+553 SKVEKGPATEPE
-565 KADGVI
+565 KADGII

-582 NITDSSSDEEY
+582 NITDTSSDSEY
-593 FKYLGFEVEKA
+593 FKYLGFEVEKENEA
-604 TDAINVK
+604 TKVELLGASKEFINTEDGWKSKPISEGDDLSK
-611 LLGTST
+611 LL
-617 EFLQTEEGWVPL
+617 EE
-629 SEGEDL
+629 
-635 SDRLGDE
+635 R
-642 KNGTLYVGFLVWR
+642 NGTIYVGFLVSR
-655 DSSDDSQEVTDDD
+655 PSSDDSQEVTDDD

-680 KYEYSNEKGGVV
+680 KYEYSNEDGGAV
-692 LHPTSQ
+692 LYASGNTTGQ
-698 ADAMQRFFVETN
+698 QRFFIASE
-710 GEPIKD
+710 GEPIQD

-744 EPDEET
+744 EPDKET

-764 SKKYNIKKC
+764 SGKYNIKKC

-781 KAGNFYKLVDTEFA
+781 SAGNFYKLVDTEFA

-820 STESGRYFQ
+820 NTESGRYFQ

-903 GKCTEAGYNGAYDYK
+903 GKCSEAGYNGTYDYK

-959 WTNTKRCQAC
+959 WTNTKRCQGC
-969 ELTGECEW
+969 SLTGECEW

-989 EGYKTAALATK
+989 EGYKTAALAAK
-1000 DKLKDKM
+1000 QKLKDKM

-1031 AKDVNMGLDR
+1031 ATDVNMGLDR
-1041 DEENKIAFWDM
+1041 NGENEVAYWDM

-1107 VEKMVEAGLC
+1107 VKKMVEAGLC
-1117 VKYNPDEKT
+1117 TEYKPDEKT
-1126 SNGSK
+1126 SNNSK

-1143 DEGDHHATWYCDGTI
+1143 DEESHFATWYCDGTI

-1165 TGDNSLQYQSEY
+1165 TGDNSLQYEIES

-1191 EIVNI
+1191 ETVTI
-1196 GNNLTNSEHLI
+1196 GNNLINSNHKI
-1207 AKADYVHKI
+1207 TKVDYVHKI
-1216 ASSRGTYKTERVYY
+1216 SSSRGTYKTERVYY

-1266 TYYYKLAL
+1266 TYYYKLTL

-1301 SSKIRG
+1301 SSQIRG

-1322 GSNEYACTYE
+1322 GKNEYACTYE
-1332 VNQNFCTDAA
+1332 VNQNSCTDAS
-1342 GIKHYKTEC
+1342 GNKHYKTEC
-1351 DPKDDWDTCQAKIC
+1351 DPNEDWDKCQERLC
-1365 PATQGG
+1365 PVNQGG
-1371 PYCVEKAEQYYKCSN
+1371 PYCVEKSQSYYVCS
-1386 TYYDESCESVGSG
+1386 TTHYDESCQQKGS
-1399 TREETLLAVGCQP
+1399 REEALLAVGCQP

-1495 ARANDTTSEETTPS
+1495 ARAKDTTSEETTPS

-1549 YDYQIDRDEDHCKN
+1549 YDYQIERDEDNCKKN
-1563 DGYSWKKEGDS
+1563 GYTWKKEGDS

>member
-14 LSIIVNV
+14 LCIMVNV
-21 KAINVGDKFTMASS
+21 EALNVGDQFTLTPGAS
-35 SKGISHSASYQFG
+35 
-48 YSYQTHT
+48 QTHSPSYGFNEQYQLHT
-55 VSDGSKT
+55 VTGGGKT

-68 DRGKSDNVNSLVV
+68 DRGKAAGQGASYVV
-81 NRLIPTLKG
+81 NRMMPKLKG
-90 DYAVLYILQNGQDY
+90 DLAVLYLMKNGADK
-104 EQKHL
+104 EQIHL
-109 AIRTLVSKGI
+109 AIRLLVSKGM
-119 LNWENR
+119 LNWSHT
-125 YGLDALALEY
+125 GTADY
-135 LAKIDEKVNCMKSDS
+135 LAKIDAAVNCMKSDS

-164 KKSNDND
+164 KKSSDNE

-222 STSSTDICPTIKDK
+222 STSSTDICPTIKNDI
-236 VFECYTGRFQ
+236 FECYTGRFQ
-246 STEKLGC
+246 SPEKHGC

-261 NTAAECSAKAG
+261 DTAAECSDKAG
-272 LKCRKRDGKWYQL
+272 LKCRERDGKWYQL
-285 NWEPCDKCTPN
+285 NGAKCEECVPN
-296 EYQGIICPDDE
+296 EAQGIYCGNE
-307 RDPNT
+307 RSSTT
-312 GCKKSKYACTDT
+312 GCKIASSCSGEQNELAYKDCIYKANI
-324 EDDLS
+324 
-329 QKNCESIANNR
+329 KNSDSNEQ
-340 NNNDP
+340 
-345 KGEYHDWVC
+345 YHDWTC
-354 TKKTGSICYRLER
+354 TKNSSNICYRLER
-367 KGSSSSSNVCSG
+367 KGSSGGSSS
-379 NSSEVKSCCEKKNLY
+379 SCNAK
-394 FPQSDCEIARSKTT
+394 
-408 NSSSKKCELYNGC
+408 
-421 YRIVDKKT
+421 
-429 NPSCDGSKG
+429 KG
-438 EYRQDICFKRK
+438 EYTLNECNDRV
-449 KNNQDCKELDNGC
+449 KNGQGTEFQKVSLFSKC
-462 YKLVNISAKC
+462 YKLVTKCIKAKNQYSEKEC
-472 DESKDEYIKD
+472 KTMVNKGK
-482 QCEGIKKTKKI
+482 GITCKKI
-493 KEKVD
+493 GNNCFQLIT
-498 GSCVI
+498 GSSKPGDDDP
-503 QNNGCYKF
+503 NPG
-511 VVDSNGNG
+511 G
-519 SGGSVSCGG
+519 SGGSGSGSGASVSCGG

-546 FGNDGGE
+546 FNSETGE
-553 SKVEKGPATDPE
+553 SKVEKGPATEPE
-565 KADGVI
+565 KADGII

-582 NITDSSSDEEY
+582 NITDTSSDSEY
-593 FKYLGFEVEKA
+593 FKYLGFEVEKQNEA
-604 TDAINVK
+604 TEVK
-611 LLGTST
+611 LLGASK
-617 EFLQTEEGWVPL
+617 EFINTEEGWEPI
-629 SEGEDL
+629 SEGADL
-635 SDRLGDE
+635 SKLLEER
-642 KNGTLYVGFLVWR
+642 NGTIYVGFLVSR
-655 DSSDDSQEVTDDD
+655 PSSDDSQEVTDDD

-680 KYEYSNEKGGVV
+680 KYEYSNEDGGAV
-692 LHPTSQ
+692 LYASGNTTGQ
-698 ADAMQRFFVETN
+698 QRFFIASE
-710 GEPIKD
+710 GEPIQD

-744 EPDEET
+744 EPDKET

-764 SKKYNIKKC
+764 SGKYNIKKC

-781 KAGNFYKLVDTEFA
+781 SAGNFYKLVDTEFA

-820 STESGRYFQ
+820 NTESGRYFQ

-903 GKCTEAGYNGAYDYK
+903 GKCSEAGYNGTYDYK

-959 WTNTKRCQAC
+959 WTNTKRCQGC
-969 ELTGECEW
+969 SLTGECEW

-989 EGYKTAALATK
+989 EGYKTAALAAK
-1000 DKLKDKM
+1000 QKLKDKM

-1031 AKDVNMGLDR
+1031 ATDVNMGLDR
-1041 DEENKIAFWDM
+1041 NGENEVAYWDM

-1107 VEKMVEAGLC
+1107 VKKMVEAGLC
-1117 VKYNPDEKT
+1117 TEYKPDEKT
-1126 SNGSK
+1126 SNNSK

-1143 DEGDHHATWYCDGTI
+1143 DEESHFATWYCDGTI

-1165 TGDNSLQYQSEY
+1165 TGDNSLQYEIES

-1191 EIVNI
+1191 ETVTI
-1196 GNNLTNSEHLI
+1196 GNNLINSNHKI
-1207 AKADYVHKI
+1207 TKVDYVHKI
-1216 ASSRGTYKTERVYY
+1216 SSSRGTYKTERVYY
-1230 SGHDDGDIKIEETP
+1230 SGHDDGDIKIKETP

-1266 TYYYKLAL
+1266 TYYYKLTL

-1322 GSNEYACTYE
+1322 GKNEYACTYE
-1332 VNQNFCTDAA
+1332 VNQNSCTDAS
-1342 GIKHYKTEC
+1342 GNKHYKTEC
-1351 DPKDDWDTCQAKIC
+1351 KPNEDWDKCQERLC
-1365 PATQGG
+1365 PVNQGG
-1371 PYCVEKAEQYYKCSN
+1371 PYCVEKSQSYYVCS
-1386 TYYDESCESVGSG
+1386 TTHYDESCQQKGS
-1399 TREETLLAVGCQP
+1399 REEALLAVGCQP

-1495 ARANDTTSEETTPS
+1495 ARAKDTTSEETTPS

-1517 YSLKVVMNSDMITN
+1517 YSLKVVMDTDMITK

-1549 YDYQIDRDEDHCKN
+1549 YDYQIERDEDHCKT
-1563 DGYSWKKEGDS
+1563 DGYTWKKEGES

-1585 SSFIDD
+1585 SSFVDD

-1599 EVDIKNGDGRKKN
+1599 EVDIKNKAGRTKA
-1612 KENLNPYRPNVNIE
+1612 KEQFSKTYVAPGVS
-1626 NFNTDNLIVTNDYW
+1626 NTDNLIVTNDYW

>member
-14 LSIIVNV
+14 LCIMVNV
-21 KAINVGDKFTMASS
+21 EALNVGDQFTLTPGAS
-35 SKGISHSASYQFG
+35 
-48 YSYQTHT
+48 QTHSPSYGFNEQYQLHT
-55 VSDGSKT
+55 VTGGGKT

-68 DRGKSDNVNSLVV
+68 DRGKAAGQGASYVV
-81 NRLIPTLKG
+81 NRMMPKLKG
-90 DYAVLYILQNGQDY
+90 DLAVLYLMKNGADK
-104 EQKHL
+104 EQIHL
-109 AIRTLVSKGI
+109 AIRLLVSKGM
-119 LNWENR
+119 LNWSHT
-125 YGLDALALEY
+125 GTADY
-135 LAKIDEKVNCMKSDS
+135 LAKIDAAVNCMKSDS

-164 KKSNDND
+164 KKSSDNE
-171 ENADEGGKS
+171 ENTDEGGKS

-222 STSSTDICPTIKDK
+222 STSSTDICPTIKNDI
-236 VFECYTGRFQ
+236 FECYTGRFQ
-246 STEKLGC
+246 SPEKHGC

-261 NTAAECSAKAG
+261 DTAAECSDKAG
-272 LKCRKRDGKWYQL
+272 LKCRERDGKWYQL
-285 NWEPCDKCTPN
+285 NGAKCEECVPN
-296 EYQGIICPDDE
+296 EAQGIYCGNE
-307 RDPNT
+307 RSSTT
-312 GCKKSKYACTDT
+312 GCKIASSCSGEQNELAYKDCIYKANI
-324 EDDLS
+324 
-329 QKNCESIANNR
+329 KNSDSNEQ
-340 NNNDP
+340 
-345 KGEYHDWVC
+345 YHDWTC
-354 TKKTGSICYRLER
+354 TKNSSNICYRLER
-367 KGSSSSSNVCSG
+367 KGSSGGSSS
-379 NSSEVKSCCEKKNLY
+379 SCNAK
-394 FPQSDCEIARSKTT
+394 
-408 NSSSKKCELYNGC
+408 
-421 YRIVDKKT
+421 
-429 NPSCDGSKG
+429 KG
-438 EYRQDICFKRK
+438 EYTLNECNDRV
-449 KNNQDCKELDNGC
+449 KNGQGTECQKVSLFSKC
-462 YKLVNISAKC
+462 YKLVTKCIKAKNQYSEKEC
-472 DESKDEYIKD
+472 KTMVNKGK
-482 QCEGIKKTKKI
+482 GITCKKI
-493 KEKVD
+493 GNNCFQLIT
-498 GSCVI
+498 GSSKPGDDDP
-503 QNNGCYKF
+503 NPG
-511 VVDSNGNG
+511 G
-519 SGGSVSCGG
+519 SGGSGSGSGASVSCGG

-546 FGNDGGE
+546 FNSETGE
-553 SKVEKGPATDPE
+553 SKVEKGPATEPE
-565 KADGVI
+565 KADGII

-582 NITDSSSDEEY
+582 NITDTSSDSEY
-593 FKYLGFEVEKA
+593 FKYLGFEVEKQNEA
-604 TDAINVK
+604 TEVK
-611 LLGTST
+611 LLGASK
-617 EFLQTEEGWVPL
+617 EFINTEEGWEPI
-629 SEGEDL
+629 SEGADL
-635 SDRLGDE
+635 SKLLEER
-642 KNGTLYVGFLVWR
+642 NGTIYVGFLVSR
-655 DSSDDSQEVTDDD
+655 PSSDDSQEVTDDD

-680 KYEYSNEKGGVV
+680 KYEYSNEDGGAV
-692 LHPTSQ
+692 LYASGNTTGQ
-698 ADAMQRFFVETN
+698 QRFFIASE
-710 GEPIKD
+710 GEPIQD

-744 EPDEET
+744 EPDKET

-764 SKKYNIKKC
+764 SGKYNIKKC

-781 KAGNFYKLVDTEFA
+781 SAGNFYKLVDTEFA

-820 STESGRYFQ
+820 NTESGRYFQ

-903 GKCTEAGYNGAYDYK
+903 GKCSEAGYNGTYDYK

-959 WTNTKRCQAC
+959 WTNTKRCQGC
-969 ELTGECEW
+969 SLTGECEW

-989 EGYKTAALATK
+989 EGYKTAALAAK
-1000 DKLKDKM
+1000 QKLKDKM

-1031 AKDVNMGLDR
+1031 ATDVNMGLDR
-1041 DEENKIAFWDM
+1041 NGENEVAYWDM

-1107 VEKMVEAGLC
+1107 VKKMVEAGLC
-1117 VKYNPDEKT
+1117 TEYKPDEKT
-1126 SNGSK
+1126 SNNSK

-1143 DEGDHHATWYCDGTI
+1143 DEESHFATWYCDGTI

-1165 TGDNSLQYQSEY
+1165 TGDNSLQYEIES

-1191 EIVNI
+1191 ETVTI
-1196 GNNLTNSEHLI
+1196 GNNLINSNHKI
-1207 AKADYVHKI
+1207 TKVDYVHKI
-1216 ASSRGTYKTERVYY
+1216 SSSRGTYKTERVYY

-1266 TYYYKLAL
+1266 TYYYKLTL

-1322 GSNEYACTYE
+1322 GKNEYACTYE
-1332 VNQNFCTDAA
+1332 VNQNSCTDAS
-1342 GIKHYKTEC
+1342 GNKHYKTEC
-1351 DPKDDWDTCQAKIC
+1351 KPNEDWDKCQERLC
-1365 PATQGG
+1365 PVNQGG
-1371 PYCVEKAEQYYKCSN
+1371 PYCVEKSQSYYVCS
-1386 TYYDESCESVGSG
+1386 TTHYDESCQQKGS
-1399 TREETLLAVGCQP
+1399 REEALLAVGCQP

-1495 ARANDTTSEETTPS
+1495 ARAKDTTSEETTPS

-1517 YSLKVVMNSDMITN
+1517 YSLKVVMDTDMITK

-1549 YDYQIDRDEDHCKN
+1549 YDYQIERDEDHCKT
-1563 DGYSWKKEGDS
+1563 DGYTWKKEGDS

-1585 SSFIDD
+1585 SSFVDD

-1599 EVDIKNGDGRKKN
+1599 EVDIKNKAGRTKA
-1612 KENLNPYRPNVNIE
+1612 KEQFSKTYVAPGVS
-1626 NFNTDNLIVTNDYW
+1626 NTDNLIVTNDYW

>member
-14 LSIIVNV
+14 LCIMVNV
-21 KAINVGDKFTMASS
+21 EALNVGDQFTLTPGAS
-35 SKGISHSASYQFG
+35 
-48 YSYQTHT
+48 QTHSPSYGFNEQYQLHT
-55 VSDGSKT
+55 VTGGGKT

-68 DRGKSDNVNSLVV
+68 DRGKAAGQGASYVV
-81 NRLIPTLKG
+81 NRMMPKLKG
-90 DYAVLYILQNGQDY
+90 DLAVLYLMKNGADK
-104 EQKHL
+104 EQIHL
-109 AIRTLVSKGI
+109 AIRLLVSKGM
-119 LNWENR
+119 LNWSHT
-125 YGLDALALEY
+125 GTADY
-135 LAKIDEKVNCMKSDS
+135 LAKIDAAVNCMKSDS

-164 KKSNDND
+164 KKSSDNE

-222 STSSTDICPTIKDK
+222 STSSTDICPTIKNDI
-236 VFECYTGRFQ
+236 FECYTGRFQ
-246 STEKLGC
+246 SPEKHGC

-261 NTAAECSAKAG
+261 DTAAECSDKAG
-272 LKCRKRDGKWYQL
+272 LKCRERDGKWYQL
-285 NWEPCDKCTPN
+285 NGAKCEECVPN
-296 EYQGIICPDDE
+296 EAQGIYCGNE
-307 RDPNT
+307 RSSTT
-312 GCKKSKYACTDT
+312 GCKIASSCSGEQNELAYKDCIYKANI
-324 EDDLS
+324 
-329 QKNCESIANNR
+329 KNSDSNEQ
-340 NNNDP
+340 
-345 KGEYHDWVC
+345 YHDWTC
-354 TKKTGSICYRLER
+354 TKNSSNICYRLER
-367 KGSSSSSNVCSG
+367 KGSSGGSSS
-379 NSSEVKSCCEKKNLY
+379 SCNAK
-394 FPQSDCEIARSKTT
+394 
-408 NSSSKKCELYNGC
+408 
-421 YRIVDKKT
+421 
-429 NPSCDGSKG
+429 KG
-438 EYRQDICFKRK
+438 EYTLNECNDRV
-449 KNNQDCKELDNGC
+449 KNGQGTECQKVSLFSKC
-462 YKLVNISAKC
+462 YKLVTKCIKAKNQYSEKEC
-472 DESKDEYIKD
+472 KTMVNKGK
-482 QCEGIKKTKKI
+482 GITCKKI
-493 KEKVD
+493 GNNCFQLIT
-498 GSCVI
+498 GSSKPGDDDP
-503 QNNGCYKF
+503 NPG
-511 VVDSNGNG
+511 G
-519 SGGSVSCGG
+519 SGGSGSGSGASVSCGG

-546 FGNDGGE
+546 FNSETGE
-553 SKVEKGPATDPE
+553 SKVEKGPATEPE
-565 KADGVI
+565 KADGII

-582 NITDSSSDEEY
+582 NITDTSSDSEY
-593 FKYLGFEVEKA
+593 FKYLGFEVEKQNEA
-604 TDAINVK
+604 TEVK
-611 LLGTST
+611 LLGASK
-617 EFLQTEEGWVPL
+617 EFINTEEGWEPI
-629 SEGEDL
+629 SEGADL
-635 SDRLGDE
+635 SKLLEER
-642 KNGTLYVGFLVWR
+642 NGTIYVGFLVSR
-655 DSSDDSQEVTDDD
+655 PSSDDSQEVTDDD

-680 KYEYSNEKGGVV
+680 KYEYSNEDGGAV
-692 LHPTSQ
+692 LYASGNTTGQ
-698 ADAMQRFFVETN
+698 QRFFIASE
-710 GEPIKD
+710 GEPIQD

-744 EPDEET
+744 EPDKET

-764 SKKYNIKKC
+764 SGKYNIKKC

-781 KAGNFYKLVDTEFA
+781 SAGNFYKLVDTEFA

-820 STESGRYFQ
+820 NTESGRYFQ

-903 GKCTEAGYNGAYDYK
+903 GKCSEAGYNGTYDYK

-959 WTNTKRCQAC
+959 WTNTKRCQGC
-969 ELTGECEW
+969 SLTGECEW

-989 EGYKTAALATK
+989 EGYKTAALAAK
-1000 DKLKDKM
+1000 QKLKDKM

-1031 AKDVNMGLDR
+1031 ATDVNMGLDR
-1041 DEENKIAFWDM
+1041 NGENEVAYWDM

-1107 VEKMVEAGLC
+1107 VKKMVEAGLC
-1117 VKYNPDEKT
+1117 TEYKPDEKT
-1126 SNGSK
+1126 SNNSK

-1143 DEGDHHATWYCDGTI
+1143 DEESHFATWYCDGTI

-1165 TGDNSLQYQSEY
+1165 TGDNSLQYEIES

-1191 EIVNI
+1191 ETVTI
-1196 GNNLTNSEHLI
+1196 GNNLINSNHKI
-1207 AKADYVHKI
+1207 TKVDYVHKI
-1216 ASSRGTYKTERVYY
+1216 SSSRGTYKTERVYY

-1266 TYYYKLAL
+1266 TYYYKLTL

-1322 GSNEYACTYE
+1322 GKNEYACTYE
-1332 VNQNFCTDAA
+1332 VNQNSCTDAS
-1342 GIKHYKTEC
+1342 GNKHYKTEC
-1351 DPKDDWDTCQAKIC
+1351 KPNEDWDKCQERLC
-1365 PATQGG
+1365 PVNQGG
-1371 PYCVEKAEQYYKCSN
+1371 PYCVEKSQSYYVCS
-1386 TYYDESCESVGSG
+1386 TTHYDESCQQKGS
-1399 TREETLLAVGCQP
+1399 REEALLAVGCQP

-1495 ARANDTTSEETTPS
+1495 ARAKDTTSEETTPS

-1517 YSLKVVMNSDMITN
+1517 YSLKVVMDTDMITK

-1549 YDYQIDRDEDHCKN
+1549 YDYQIERDEDHCKT
-1563 DGYSWKKEGDS
+1563 DGYTWKKEGES

-1585 SSFIDD
+1585 SSFVDD

-1599 EVDIKNGDGRKKN
+1599 EVDIKNKAGRTKA
-1612 KENLNPYRPNVNIE
+1612 KEQFSKTYVAPGVS
-1626 NFNTDNLIVTNDYW
+1626 NTDNLIVTNDYW
-1640 TIYTFSTLDIN
+1640 TIYTFTTLDKN

>member
-14 LSIIVNV
+14 LCIMVNV
-21 KAINVGDKFTMASS
+21 EALNVGDQFTLTPGAS
-35 SKGISHSASYQFG
+35 
-48 YSYQTHT
+48 QTHSPSYGFNEQYQLHT
-55 VSDGSKT
+55 VTGGGKT

-68 DRGKSDNVNSLVV
+68 DRGKAAGQGASYVV
-81 NRLIPTLKG
+81 NRMMPKLKG
-90 DYAVLYILQNGQDY
+90 DLAVLYLMKNGADK
-104 EQKHL
+104 EQIHL
-109 AIRTLVSKGI
+109 AIRLLVSKGM
-119 LNWENR
+119 LNWSHT
-125 YGLDALALEY
+125 GTADY
-135 LAKIDEKVNCMKSDS
+135 LAKIDAAVNCMKSDS

-164 KKSNDND
+164 KKSSDNE

-222 STSSTDICPTIKDK
+222 STSSTDICPTIKNDI
-236 VFECYTGRFQ
+236 FECYTGRFQ
-246 STEKLGC
+246 SPEKHGC

-261 NTAAECSAKAG
+261 DTAAECSDKAG
-272 LKCRKRDGKWYQL
+272 LKCRERDGKWYQL
-285 NWEPCDKCTPN
+285 NGAKCEECVPN
-296 EYQGIICPDDE
+296 EAQGIYCGNE
-307 RDPNT
+307 RSSTT
-312 GCKKSKYACTDT
+312 GCKIASSCSGEQNELAYKDCIYKANI
-324 EDDLS
+324 
-329 QKNCESIANNR
+329 KNSDSNEQ
-340 NNNDP
+340 
-345 KGEYHDWVC
+345 YHDWTC
-354 TKKTGSICYRLER
+354 TKNSSNICYRLER
-367 KGSSSSSNVCSG
+367 KGSSGGSSS
-379 NSSEVKSCCEKKNLY
+379 SCNAK
-394 FPQSDCEIARSKTT
+394 
-408 NSSSKKCELYNGC
+408 
-421 YRIVDKKT
+421 
-429 NPSCDGSKG
+429 KG
-438 EYRQDICFKRK
+438 EYTLNECNDRV
-449 KNNQDCKELDNGC
+449 KNGQGTECQKVSLFSKC
-462 YKLVNISAKC
+462 YKLVTKCIKAKNQYSEKEC
-472 DESKDEYIKD
+472 KTMVNKGK
-482 QCEGIKKTKKI
+482 GITCKKI
-493 KEKVD
+493 GNNCFQLIT
-498 GSCVI
+498 GSSKPGDDDP
-503 QNNGCYKF
+503 NPG
-511 VVDSNGNG
+511 G
-519 SGGSVSCGG
+519 SGGSGSGSGASVSCGG

-546 FGNDGGE
+546 FNSETGE
-553 SKVEKGPATDPE
+553 SKVEKGPATEPE
-565 KADGVI
+565 KADGII

-582 NITDSSSDEEY
+582 NITDTSSDSEY
-593 FKYLGFEVEKA
+593 FKYLGFEVEKQNEA
-604 TDAINVK
+604 TEVK
-611 LLGTST
+611 LLGASKEFINT
-617 EFLQTEEGWVPL
+617 EDGWESI
-629 SEGEDL
+629 SEGDDL
-635 SDRLGDE
+635 SKLLEER
-642 KNGTLYVGFLVWR
+642 NGTIYVGFLVSR
-655 DSSDDSQEVTDDD
+655 PSSDDSQEVTDDD

-680 KYEYSNEKGGVV
+680 KYEYSNEDGGAV
-692 LHPTSQ
+692 LYASGNTTGQ
-698 ADAMQRFFVETN
+698 QRFFIASE
-710 GEPIKD
+710 GEPIQD

-744 EPDEET
+744 EPDKET

-781 KAGNFYKLVDTEFA
+781 KAGNEYKLKDDEYAQMVSD
-795 NKVAENDY
+795 NDY

-852 DIVKKQAEI
+852 DIVKKQKEI

-893 AITDQNGNST
+893 PITDQNGNST

-959 WTNTKRCQAC
+959 WTNTKRCQGC
-969 ELTGECEW
+969 SLTGECDW
-977 KIKPEKDYADKK
+977 KKGKTPDEDYADKK
-989 EGYKTAALATK
+989 EGYKTAALAAK
-1000 DKLKDKM
+1000 QKLKDKM

-1031 AKDVNMGLDR
+1031 ATDVNMGLDR
-1041 DEENKIAFWDM
+1041 NGENEVAYWDM

-1107 VEKMVEAGLC
+1107 VKKMVEAGLC
-1117 VKYNPDEKT
+1117 TEYKPDEKT
-1126 SNGSK
+1126 SNNSK

-1143 DEGDHHATWYCDGTI
+1143 DEESHFATWYCDGTI

-1165 TGDNSLQYQSEY
+1165 TGDNSLQYEIES

-1191 EIVNI
+1191 ETVTI
-1196 GNNLTNSEHLI
+1196 GNNLINSNHKI
-1207 AKADYVHKI
+1207 TKVDYVHKI
-1216 ASSRGTYKTERVYY
+1216 SSSRGTYKTERVYY

-1266 TYYYKLAL
+1266 TYYYKLTL

-1322 GSNEYACTYE
+1322 GKNEYACTYE
-1332 VNQNFCTDAA
+1332 VNQNSCTDAS
-1342 GIKHYKTEC
+1342 GNKHYKTEC
-1351 DPKDDWDTCQAKIC
+1351 KPNEDWDKCQERLC
-1365 PATQGG
+1365 PVNQGG
-1371 PYCVEKAEQYYKCSN
+1371 PYCVEKSQSYYVCS
-1386 TYYDESCESVGSG
+1386 TTHYDESCQQKGS
-1399 TREETLLAVGCQP
+1399 REEALLAVGCQP

-1495 ARANDTTSEETTPS
+1495 ARAKDTTSEETTPS

-1517 YSLKVVMNSDMITN
+1517 YSLKVVMDTDMITK

-1549 YDYQIDRDEDHCKN
+1549 YDYQIERDEDHCKT
-1563 DGYSWKKEGDS
+1563 DGYTWKKEGDS

-1585 SSFIDD
+1585 SSFVDD

-1599 EVDIKNGDGRKKN
+1599 EVDIKNKAGRTKA
-1612 KENLNPYRPNVNIE
+1612 KEQFSKTYVAPGVS
-1626 NFNTDNLIVTNDYW
+1626 NTDNLIVTNDYW

>member
-14 LSIIVNV
+14 LCIMVNV
-21 KAINVGDKFTMASS
+21 EALNVGDQFTLTPGAS
-35 SKGISHSASYQFG
+35 
-48 YSYQTHT
+48 QTHSPSYGFNEQYQLHT
-55 VSDGSKT
+55 VTGGGKT

-68 DRGKSDNVNSLVV
+68 DRGKAAGQGASYVV
-81 NRLIPTLKG
+81 NRMMPKLKG
-90 DYAVLYILQNGQDY
+90 DLAVLYLMKNGADK
-104 EQKHL
+104 EQIHL
-109 AIRTLVSKGI
+109 AIRLLVSKGM
-119 LNWENR
+119 LNWSHT
-125 YGLDALALEY
+125 GTADY
-135 LAKIDEKVNCMKSDS
+135 LAKIDAAVNCMKSDS

-164 KKSNDND
+164 KKSSDNE

-222 STSSTDICPTIKDK
+222 STSSTDICPTIKNDI
-236 VFECYTGRFQ
+236 FECYTGRFQ
-246 STEKLGC
+246 SPEKHGC

-261 NTAAECSAKAG
+261 DTAAECSDKAG
-272 LKCRKRDGKWYQL
+272 LKCRERDGKWYQL
-285 NWEPCDKCTPN
+285 NGAKCEECVPN
-296 EYQGIICPDDE
+296 EAQGIYCGNE
-307 RDPNT
+307 RSSTT
-312 GCKKSKYACTDT
+312 GCKIASSCSGEQNELAYKDCIYKANI
-324 EDDLS
+324 
-329 QKNCESIANNR
+329 KNSDSNEQ
-340 NNNDP
+340 
-345 KGEYHDWVC
+345 YHDWTC
-354 TKKTGSICYRLER
+354 TKNSSNICYRLER
-367 KGSSSSSNVCSG
+367 KGSSGGSSS
-379 NSSEVKSCCEKKNLY
+379 SCNAK
-394 FPQSDCEIARSKTT
+394 
-408 NSSSKKCELYNGC
+408 
-421 YRIVDKKT
+421 
-429 NPSCDGSKG
+429 KG
-438 EYRQDICFKRK
+438 EYTLNECNDRV
-449 KNNQDCKELDNGC
+449 KNGQGTECQKVSLFSKC
-462 YKLVNISAKC
+462 YKLVTKCIKAKNQYSEKEC
-472 DESKDEYIKD
+472 KTMVNKGK
-482 QCEGIKKTKKI
+482 GITCKKI
-493 KEKVD
+493 GNNCFQLIT
-498 GSCVI
+498 GSSKPGDDDP
-503 QNNGCYKF
+503 NPG
-511 VVDSNGNG
+511 G
-519 SGGSVSCGG
+519 SGGSGSGSGASVSCGG

-546 FGNDGGE
+546 FNSETGE
-553 SKVEKGPATDPE
+553 SKVEKGPATEPE
-565 KADGVI
+565 KADGII

-582 NITDSSSDEEY
+582 NITDTSSDSEY
-593 FKYLGFEVEKA
+593 FKYLGFEVEKQNEA
-604 TDAINVK
+604 TEVK
-611 LLGTST
+611 LLGASKEFINT
-617 EFLQTEEGWVPL
+617 EDGWESI
-629 SEGEDL
+629 SEGDDL
-635 SDRLGDE
+635 SKLLEER
-642 KNGTLYVGFLVWR
+642 NGTIYVGFLVSR
-655 DSSDDSQEVTDDD
+655 PSSDDSQEVTDDD

-680 KYEYSNEKGGVV
+680 KYEYSNEDGGAV
-692 LHPTSQ
+692 LYASGNTTGQ
-698 ADAMQRFFVETN
+698 QRFFIASE
-710 GEPIKD
+710 GEPIQD

-724 CDETTCDPTSTLP
+724 CDETTCDPISTLP

-744 EPDEET
+744 EPDKET

-781 KAGNFYKLVDTEFA
+781 KAGNEYKLKDDEYAQMVSD
-795 NKVAENDY
+795 NDY

-852 DIVKKQAEI
+852 DIVKKQKEI

-893 AITDQNGNST
+893 PITDQNGNST

-959 WTNTKRCQAC
+959 WTNTKRCQGC
-969 ELTGECEW
+969 SLTGECDW
-977 KIKPEKDYADKK
+977 KKGKTPDEDYADKK
-989 EGYKTAALATK
+989 EGYKTAALAAK
-1000 DKLKDKM
+1000 QKLKDKM

-1031 AKDVNMGLDR
+1031 ATDVNMGLDR
-1041 DEENKIAFWDM
+1041 NGENEVAYWDM

-1107 VEKMVEAGLC
+1107 VKKMVEAGLC
-1117 VKYNPDEKT
+1117 TEYKPDEKT
-1126 SNGSK
+1126 SNNSK

-1143 DEGDHHATWYCDGTI
+1143 DEESHFATWYCDGTI

-1165 TGDNSLQYQSEY
+1165 TGDNSLQYEIES

-1191 EIVNI
+1191 ETVTI
-1196 GNNLTNSEHLI
+1196 GNNLINSNHKI
-1207 AKADYVHKI
+1207 TKVDYVHKI
-1216 ASSRGTYKTERVYY
+1216 SSSRGTYKTERVYY

-1266 TYYYKLAL
+1266 TYYYKLTL

-1322 GSNEYACTYE
+1322 GKNEYACTYE
-1332 VNQNFCTDAA
+1332 VNQNSCTDAS
-1342 GIKHYKTEC
+1342 GNKHYKTEC
-1351 DPKDDWDTCQAKIC
+1351 KPNEDWDKCQERLC
-1365 PATQGG
+1365 PVNQGG
-1371 PYCVEKAEQYYKCSN
+1371 PYCVEKSQSYYVCS
-1386 TYYDESCESVGSG
+1386 TTHYDESCQQKGS
-1399 TREETLLAVGCQP
+1399 REEALLAVGCQP

-1495 ARANDTTSEETTPS
+1495 ARAKDTTSEETTPS

-1517 YSLKVVMNSDMITN
+1517 YSLKVVMDTDMITK

-1549 YDYQIDRDEDHCKN
+1549 YDYQIERDEDHCKT
-1563 DGYSWKKEGDS
+1563 DGYTWKKEGDS

-1585 SSFIDD
+1585 SSFVDD

-1599 EVDIKNGDGRKKN
+1599 EVDIKNKAGRTKA
-1612 KENLNPYRPNVNIE
+1612 KEQFSKTYVAPGVS
-1626 NFNTDNLIVTNDYW
+1626 NTDNLIVTNDYW

>member
-14 LSIIVNV
+14 LCIMVNV
-21 KAINVGDKFTMASS
+21 EALNVGDQFTLTPGAS
-35 SKGISHSASYQFG
+35 
-48 YSYQTHT
+48 QTHSPSYGFNEQYQLHT
-55 VSDGSKT
+55 VTGGGKT

-68 DRGKSDNVNSLVV
+68 DRGKAAGQGASYVV
-81 NRLIPTLKG
+81 NRMMPKLKG
-90 DYAVLYILQNGQDY
+90 DLAVLYLMKNGADK
-104 EQKHL
+104 EQIHL
-109 AIRTLVSKGI
+109 AIRLLVSKGM
-119 LNWENR
+119 LNWSHT
-125 YGLDALALEY
+125 GTADY
-135 LAKIDEKVNCMKSDS
+135 LAKIDAAVNCMKSDS

-164 KKSNDND
+164 KKNSDNE
-171 ENADEGGKS
+171 ENTDEGGKS

-222 STSSTDICPTIKDK
+222 STSSTDICPTIKNDI
-236 VFECYTGRFQ
+236 FECYTGRFQ
-246 STEKLGC
+246 SPEKHGC

-261 NTAAECSAKAG
+261 DTAAECSDKAG
-272 LKCRKRDGKWYQL
+272 LKCRERDGKWYQL
-285 NWEPCDKCTPN
+285 NGAKCEECVPN
-296 EYQGIICPDDE
+296 EAQGIYCGNE
-307 RDPNT
+307 RSSTT
-312 GCKKSKYACTDT
+312 GCKIASSCSGEQNELAYKDCIYKANI
-324 EDDLS
+324 
-329 QKNCESIANNR
+329 KNSDSNEQ
-340 NNNDP
+340 
-345 KGEYHDWVC
+345 YHDWTC
-354 TKKTGSICYRLER
+354 TKNSSNICYRLER
-367 KGSSSSSNVCSG
+367 KGSSGGSSS
-379 NSSEVKSCCEKKNLY
+379 SCNAK
-394 FPQSDCEIARSKTT
+394 
-408 NSSSKKCELYNGC
+408 
-421 YRIVDKKT
+421 
-429 NPSCDGSKG
+429 KG
-438 EYRQDICFKRK
+438 EYTLNECNDRV
-449 KNNQDCKELDNGC
+449 KNGQGTECQKVSLFSKC
-462 YKLVNISAKC
+462 YKLVTKCIKAKNQYSEKEC
-472 DESKDEYIKD
+472 KTMVNKGK
-482 QCEGIKKTKKI
+482 GITCKKI
-493 KEKVD
+493 GNNCFQLIT
-498 GSCVI
+498 GSSKPGDDDP
-503 QNNGCYKF
+503 NPG
-511 VVDSNGNG
+511 G
-519 SGGSVSCGG
+519 SGGSGSGSGASVSCGG

-546 FGNDGGE
+546 FNSETGE
-553 SKVEKGPATDPE
+553 SKVEKGPATEPE
-565 KADGVI
+565 KADGII

-582 NITDSSSDEEY
+582 NITDTSSDSEY
-593 FKYLGFEVEKA
+593 FKYLGFEVEKENEA
-604 TDAINVK
+604 TKVELLGASKEFINTEDGWKSKPISEGDDLSK
-611 LLGTST
+611 LL
-617 EFLQTEEGWVPL
+617 EE
-629 SEGEDL
+629 
-635 SDRLGDE
+635 R
-642 KNGTLYVGFLVWR
+642 NGTIYVGFLVSR
-655 DSSDDSQEVTDDD
+655 PSSDDSQEVTDDD

-680 KYEYSNEKGGVV
+680 KYEYSNEDGGAV
-692 LHPTSQ
+692 LYASGNTTGQ
-698 ADAMQRFFVETN
+698 QRFFIASE
-710 GEPIKD
+710 GEPIQD

-744 EPDEET
+744 EPDKET

-781 KAGNFYKLVDTEFA
+781 KAGNEYKLKDDEYAQMVSD
-795 NKVAENDY
+795 NDY

-852 DIVKKQAEI
+852 DIVKKQKEI

-869 ENYENYTFSLVQGDA
+869 ENYENYKQYQWTQADPMICSQETCTPSHDKNGTFTG
-884 VACNANSCP
+884 CNSSESGP
-893 AITDQNGNST
+893 
-903 GKCTEAGYNGAYDYK
+903 YDYIYK
-918 KMIDHS
+918 VIHS
-924 KNFYTYEIKEESDKW
+924 NKFKCATITEGDDKW
-939 TIINVKTGGDAP
+939 TIDVDECSKDPKEFGKFKNEKTCSAS
-951 HGNPQFGE
+951 GNSCS
-959 WTNTKRCQAC
+959 TS
-969 ELTGECEW
+969 GECKVE
-977 KIKPEKDYADKK
+977 
-989 EGYKTAALATK
+989 KTAQK
-1000 DKLKDKM
+1000 DWEDQKGDFESKAQAAKQTLKTLLEDLRQIVDK
-1007 KELREIIDNYNSCV
+1007 YNSCA
-1021 ADHDYPNLQL
+1021 ADHDYASKQ
-1031 AKDVNMGLDR
+1031 ADKSQAYGKV
-1041 DEENKIAFWDM
+1041 AFWDM
-1052 VYKYNPSIQY
+1052 IYRYNPDIQY
-1062 SYREPEPGVSS
+1062 SYEEPEPGIS
-1073 TKWISSVQAK
+1073 TTRWISSVQGA

-1093 MYSPDAIIVADNYA
+1093 MYSPDAL
-1107 VEKMVEAGLC
+1107 VEAEKCADTSGGK
-1117 VKYNPDEKT
+1117 VKCSENT
-1126 SNGSK
+1126 
-1131 PYCMSS
+1131 
-1137 DSIKDI
+1137 SIKDV
-1143 DEGDHHATWYCDGTI
+1143 DDDTHESTWYCDGNI
-1158 DNEYEIC
+1158 DNEYEQC
-1165 TGDNSLQYQSEY
+1165 QGSTTLDYADEY
-1177 QWTVLDEDLDKGIE
+1177 HWMVPDEDLDTGIDS
-1191 EIVNI
+1191 EIRI
-1196 GNNLTNSEHLI
+1196 GTNMTNSKHI
-1207 AKADYVHKI
+1207 ITKVDYVHKI
-1216 ASSRGTYKTERVYY
+1216 ASSKGTYKTERVYY
-1230 SGHDDGDIKIEETP
+1230 SGHDDGDIKIEKTP

-1266 TYYYKLAL
+1266 TYYYKLTL
-1274 DNFGTFYTPSDA
+1274 NNFGTFYSN
-1286 PQVNGRIYGTLDRSL
+1286 VNENGRIYSDLTNSL
-1301 SSKIRG
+1301 SSLIR
-1307 EEQTKGGELNTSETI
+1307 ENTTTKNNDAVN
-1322 GSNEYACTYE
+1322 SNEYACTYE
-1332 VNQNFCTDAA
+1332 VNQNSCTDAS
-1342 GIKHYKTEC
+1342 GNKHYKTEC
-1351 DPKDDWDTCQAKIC
+1351 DPNEDWDKCQERLC
-1365 PATQGG
+1365 PVNQGG
-1371 PYCVEKAEQYYKCSN
+1371 PYCVEKSQSYYVCS
-1386 TYYDESCESVGSG
+1386 TTHYDESCQQKGS
-1399 TREETLLAVGCQP
+1399 REEALLAVGCQP

-1495 ARANDTTSEETTPS
+1495 ARAKDTTSEETTPS

-1549 YDYQIDRDEDHCKN
+1549 YDYQIERDEDNCKKN
-1563 DGYSWKKEGDS
+1563 GYTWKKEGDS

>member
-14 LSIIVNV
+14 LCIMVNV
-21 KAINVGDKFTMASS
+21 EALNVGDQFTLTPGAS
-35 SKGISHSASYQFG
+35 
-48 YSYQTHT
+48 QTHSPSYGFNEQYQLHT
-55 VSDGSKT
+55 VTGGGKT

-68 DRGKSDNVNSLVV
+68 DRGKAAGQGASYVV
-81 NRLIPTLKG
+81 NRMMPKLKG
-90 DYAVLYILQNGQDY
+90 DLAVLYLMKNGADK
-104 EQKHL
+104 EQIHL
-109 AIRTLVSKGI
+109 AIRLLVSKGM
-119 LNWENR
+119 LNWSHT
-125 YGLDALALEY
+125 GTADY
-135 LAKIDEKVNCMKSDS
+135 LAKIDAAVNCMKSDS

-164 KKSNDND
+164 KKSSDNE

-222 STSSTDICPTIKDK
+222 STSSTDICPTIKNDI
-236 VFECYTGRFQ
+236 FECYTGRFQ
-246 STEKLGC
+246 SPEKHGC

-261 NTAAECSAKAG
+261 DTAAECSDKAG
-272 LKCRKRDGKWYQL
+272 LKCRERDGKWYQL
-285 NWEPCDKCTPN
+285 NGAKCEECVPN
-296 EYQGIICPDDE
+296 EAQGIYCGNE
-307 RDPNT
+307 RSSTT
-312 GCKKSKYACTDT
+312 GCKIASSCSGEQNELAYKDCIYKANI
-324 EDDLS
+324 
-329 QKNCESIANNR
+329 KNSDSNEQ
-340 NNNDP
+340 
-345 KGEYHDWVC
+345 YHDWTC
-354 TKKTGSICYRLER
+354 TKNSSNICYRLER
-367 KGSSSSSNVCSG
+367 KGSSGGSSS
-379 NSSEVKSCCEKKNLY
+379 SCNAK
-394 FPQSDCEIARSKTT
+394 
-408 NSSSKKCELYNGC
+408 
-421 YRIVDKKT
+421 
-429 NPSCDGSKG
+429 KG
-438 EYRQDICFKRK
+438 EYTLNECNDRV
-449 KNNQDCKELDNGC
+449 KNGQGTECQKVSLFSKC
-462 YKLVNISAKC
+462 YKLVTKCIKAKNQYSEKEC
-472 DESKDEYIKD
+472 KTMVNKGK
-482 QCEGIKKTKKI
+482 GITCKKI
-493 KEKVD
+493 GNNCFQLIT
-498 GSCVI
+498 GSSKPGDDDP
-503 QNNGCYKF
+503 NPG
-511 VVDSNGNG
+511 G
-519 SGGSVSCGG
+519 SGGSGSGSGASVSCGG

-546 FGNDGGE
+546 FNSETGE
-553 SKVEKGPATDPE
+553 SKVEKGPATEPE
-565 KADGVI
+565 KADGII

-582 NITDSSSDEEY
+582 NITDTSSDSEY
-593 FKYLGFEVEKA
+593 FKYLGFEVEKENEA
-604 TDAINVK
+604 TKVELLGASKEFINTEDGWKSKPISEGDDLSK
-611 LLGTST
+611 LL
-617 EFLQTEEGWVPL
+617 EE
-629 SEGEDL
+629 
-635 SDRLGDE
+635 R
-642 KNGTLYVGFLVWR
+642 NGTIYVGFLVSR
-655 DSSDDSQEVTDDD
+655 PSSDDSQEVTDDD

-680 KYEYSNEKGGVV
+680 KYEYSNEDGGAV
-692 LHPTSQ
+692 LYASGNTTGQ
-698 ADAMQRFFVETN
+698 QRFFIASE
-710 GEPIKD
+710 GEPIQD

-744 EPDEET
+744 EPDKET

-781 KAGNFYKLVDTEFA
+781 KAGNEYKLKDDEYAQMVSD
-795 NKVAENDY
+795 NDY

-852 DIVKKQAEI
+852 DIVNKQKEI

-869 ENYENYTFSLVQGDA
+869 ENYENYKQYQWTQGKAMECTNQTCTANYYTDA
-884 VACNANSCP
+884 
-893 AITDQNGNST
+893 NGNRKFSGCSNTPST
-903 GKCTEAGYNGAYDYK
+903 YDYYYNV
-918 KMIDHS
+918 IHS
-924 KNFYTYEIKEESDKW
+924 NKFKCATITEGDDKW
-939 TIINVKTGGDAP
+939 TIDVDECSKDPKEFGKFKNEKTCSAS
-951 HGNPQFGE
+951 GNSCS
-959 WTNTKRCQAC
+959 TS
-969 ELTGECEW
+969 GECKVE
-977 KIKPEKDYADKK
+977 
-989 EGYKTAALATK
+989 KTAQK
-1000 DKLKDKM
+1000 DWEDQKGNFESKAQAAKQTLKTLLEDLRQIVDK
-1007 KELREIIDNYNSCV
+1007 YNSCA
-1021 ADHDYPNLQL
+1021 ADHDYASKQ
-1031 AKDVNMGLDR
+1031 ADKSQAYGEV
-1041 DEENKIAFWDM
+1041 AFWDM
-1052 VYKYNPSIQY
+1052 IYRYNPDIQY
-1062 SYREPEPGVSS
+1062 SYEEPEPGIS
-1073 TKWISSVQAK
+1073 TTRWISSVQGA

-1093 MYSPDAIIVADNYA
+1093 MYSPDAL
-1107 VEKMVEAGLC
+1107 VEAEKCADTSGGK
-1117 VKYNPDEKT
+1117 VKCSENT
-1126 SNGSK
+1126 
-1131 PYCMSS
+1131 
-1137 DSIKDI
+1137 SIKDV
-1143 DEGDHHATWYCDGTI
+1143 DDDTHESTWYCDGNI
-1158 DNEYEIC
+1158 DNEYEQC
-1165 TGDNSLQYQSEY
+1165 QGSTTLDYADEY
-1177 QWTVLDEDLDKGIE
+1177 HWMVPDEDLDTGIDS
-1191 EIVNI
+1191 EIRI
-1196 GNNLTNSEHLI
+1196 GTNMTNSKHI
-1207 AKADYVHKI
+1207 ITKVDYVHKI
-1216 ASSRGTYKTERVYY
+1216 ASSKGTYKTERVYY
-1230 SGHDDGDIKIEETP
+1230 SGHDDGDIKIEKTP

-1266 TYYYKLAL
+1266 TYYYKLTL
-1274 DNFGTFYTPSDA
+1274 NNFGTFYSN
-1286 PQVNGRIYGTLDRSL
+1286 VNENGRIYSDLTNSL
-1301 SSKIRG
+1301 SSLIR
-1307 EEQTKGGELNTSETI
+1307 ENATTKNNDAVN
-1322 GSNEYACTYE
+1322 SNEYACTYE
-1332 VNQNFCTDAA
+1332 VNQNSCTDAS
-1342 GIKHYKTEC
+1342 GNKHYKTEC
-1351 DPKDDWDTCQAKIC
+1351 KPNEDWDKCQERLC
-1365 PATQGG
+1365 PVNQGG
-1371 PYCVEKAEQYYKCSN
+1371 PYCVEKSQSYYVCS
-1386 TYYDESCESVGSG
+1386 TTHYDESCQQKGS
-1399 TREETLLAVGCQP
+1399 REEALLAVGCQP

-1495 ARANDTTSEETTPS
+1495 ARAKDTTSEETTPS

-1549 YDYQIDRDEDHCKN
+1549 YDYKIERDEDNCKKN
-1563 DGYSWKKEGDS
+1563 GYTWKKEGDS

>member
-14 LSIIVNV
+14 LCIMVNV
-21 KAINVGDKFTMASS
+21 EALNVGDQFTLTPGAS
-35 SKGISHSASYQFG
+35 
-48 YSYQTHT
+48 QTHSPSYGFNEQYQLHT
-55 VSDGSKT
+55 VTGGGKT

-68 DRGKSDNVNSLVV
+68 DRGKAAGQGASYVV
-81 NRLIPTLKG
+81 NRMMPKLKG
-90 DYAVLYILQNGQDY
+90 DLAVLYLMKNGADK
-104 EQKHL
+104 EQIHL
-109 AIRTLVSKGI
+109 AIRLLVSKGM
-119 LNWENR
+119 LNWSHT
-125 YGLDALALEY
+125 GTADY
-135 LAKIDEKVNCMKSDS
+135 LAKIDAAVNCMKSDS

-164 KKSNDND
+164 KKSSDNE

-222 STSSTDICPTIKDK
+222 STSSTDICPTIKNDI
-236 VFECYTGRFQ
+236 FECYTGRFQ
-246 STEKLGC
+246 SPEKHGC

-261 NTAAECSAKAG
+261 DTAAECSDKAG
-272 LKCRKRDGKWYQL
+272 LKCRERDGKWYQL
-285 NWEPCDKCTPN
+285 NGAKCEECVPN
-296 EYQGIICPDDE
+296 EAQGIYCGNE
-307 RDPNT
+307 RSSTT
-312 GCKKSKYACTDT
+312 GCKIASSCSGEQNELAYKDCIYKANI
-324 EDDLS
+324 
-329 QKNCESIANNR
+329 KNSDSNEQ
-340 NNNDP
+340 
-345 KGEYHDWVC
+345 YHDWTC
-354 TKKTGSICYRLER
+354 TKNSSNICYRLER
-367 KGSSSSSNVCSG
+367 KGSSGGSSS
-379 NSSEVKSCCEKKNLY
+379 SCNAK
-394 FPQSDCEIARSKTT
+394 
-408 NSSSKKCELYNGC
+408 
-421 YRIVDKKT
+421 
-429 NPSCDGSKG
+429 KG
-438 EYRQDICFKRK
+438 EYTLNECNDRV
-449 KNNQDCKELDNGC
+449 KNGQGTECQKVSLFSKC
-462 YKLVNISAKC
+462 YKLVTKCIKAKNQYSEKEC
-472 DESKDEYIKD
+472 KTMVNKGK
-482 QCEGIKKTKKI
+482 GITCKKI
-493 KEKVD
+493 GNNCFQLIT
-498 GSCVI
+498 GSSKPGDDDP
-503 QNNGCYKF
+503 NPG
-511 VVDSNGNG
+511 G
-519 SGGSVSCGG
+519 SGGSGSGSGASVSCGG

-546 FGNDGGE
+546 FNSETGE
-553 SKVEKGPATDPE
+553 SKVEKGPATEPE
-565 KADGVI
+565 KADGII

-582 NITDSSSDEEY
+582 NITDTSSDSEY
-593 FKYLGFEVEKA
+593 FKYLGFEVEKQNEA
-604 TDAINVK
+604 TEVK
-611 LLGTST
+611 LLGASK
-617 EFLQTEEGWVPL
+617 EFINTEEGWEPI
-629 SEGEDL
+629 SEGADL
-635 SDRLGDE
+635 SKLLEER
-642 KNGTLYVGFLVWR
+642 NGTIYVGFLVSR
-655 DSSDDSQEVTDDD
+655 PSSDDSQEVTDDD

-680 KYEYSNEKGGVV
+680 KYEYSNEDGGAV
-692 LHPTSQ
+692 LYASGNTTGQ
-698 ADAMQRFFVETN
+698 QRFFIASE
-710 GEPIKD
+710 GEPIQD

-744 EPDEET
+744 EPDKET

-781 KAGNFYKLVDTEFA
+781 SAGNFYKLVDTEFA

-820 STESGRYFQ
+820 NTESGRYFQ

-903 GKCTEAGYNGAYDYK
+903 GKCSEAGYNGTYDYK

-959 WTNTKRCQAC
+959 WTNTKRCQGC
-969 ELTGECEW
+969 SLTGECEW

-989 EGYKTAALATK
+989 EGYKTAALAAK
-1000 DKLKDKM
+1000 QKLKDKM

-1031 AKDVNMGLDR
+1031 ATYVNMGLDR
-1041 DEENKIAFWDM
+1041 NGENEVAYWDM

-1107 VEKMVEAGLC
+1107 VKKMVEAGLC
-1117 VKYNPDEKT
+1117 TEYKPDEKT
-1126 SNGSK
+1126 SNNSK

-1143 DEGDHHATWYCDGTI
+1143 DEESHFATWYCDGTI

-1165 TGDNSLQYQSEY
+1165 TGDNSLQYEIES

-1191 EIVNI
+1191 ETVTI
-1196 GNNLTNSEHLI
+1196 GNNLINSNHKI
-1207 AKADYVHKI
+1207 TKVDYVHKI
-1216 ASSRGTYKTERVYY
+1216 SSSRGTYKTERVYY

-1266 TYYYKLAL
+1266 TYYYKLTL

-1322 GSNEYACTYE
+1322 GKNEYACTYE
-1332 VNQNFCTDAA
+1332 VNQNSCTDAS
-1342 GIKHYKTEC
+1342 GNKHYKTEC
-1351 DPKDDWDTCQAKIC
+1351 KPNEDWDKCQERLC
-1365 PATQGG
+1365 PVNQGG
-1371 PYCVEKAEQYYKCSN
+1371 PYCVEKSQSYYVCS
-1386 TYYDESCESVGSG
+1386 TTHYDESCQQKGS
-1399 TREETLLAVGCQP
+1399 REEALLAVGCQP

-1495 ARANDTTSEETTPS
+1495 ARAKDTTSEETTPS

-1517 YSLKVVMNSDMITN
+1517 YSLKVVMDTDMITK

-1549 YDYQIDRDEDHCKN
+1549 YDYQIERDEDHCKT
-1563 DGYSWKKEGDS
+1563 DGYTWKKEGDS

-1585 SSFIDD
+1585 SSFVDD

-1599 EVDIKNGDGRKKN
+1599 EVDIKNKAGRTKA
-1612 KENLNPYRPNVNIE
+1612 KEQFSKTYVAPGVS
-1626 NFNTDNLIVTNDYW
+1626 NTDNLIVTNDYW

>member
-14 LSIIVNV
+14 LCIMVNV
-21 KAINVGDKFTMASS
+21 EALNVGDQFTLTPGAS
-35 SKGISHSASYQFG
+35 
-48 YSYQTHT
+48 QTHSPSYGFNEQYQLHT
-55 VSDGSKT
+55 VTGGGKT

-68 DRGKSDNVNSLVV
+68 DRGKAAGQGASYVV
-81 NRLIPTLKG
+81 NRMMPKLKG
-90 DYAVLYILQNGQDY
+90 DLAVLYLMKNGADK
-104 EQKHL
+104 EQIHL
-109 AIRTLVSKGI
+109 AIRLLVSKGM
-119 LNWENR
+119 LNWSHT
-125 YGLDALALEY
+125 GTADY
-135 LAKIDEKVNCMKSDS
+135 LAKIDAAVNCMKSDS

-164 KKSNDND
+164 KKSSDNE

-222 STSSTDICPTIKDK
+222 STSSTDICPTIKNDI
-236 VFECYTGRFQ
+236 FECYTGRFQ
-246 STEKLGC
+246 SPEKHGC
-253 KIVDTCSF
+253 KIVDTYSF
-261 NTAAECSAKAG
+261 DTAAECSDKAG
-272 LKCRKRDGKWYQL
+272 LKCRERDGKWYQL
-285 NWEPCDKCTPN
+285 NGAKCEECVPN
-296 EYQGIICPDDE
+296 EAQGIYCGNE
-307 RDPNT
+307 RSSTT
-312 GCKKSKYACTDT
+312 GCKIASSCSGEQNELAYKDCIYKANI
-324 EDDLS
+324 
-329 QKNCESIANNR
+329 KNSDSNEQ
-340 NNNDP
+340 
-345 KGEYHDWVC
+345 YHDWTC
-354 TKKTGSICYRLER
+354 TKNSSNICYRLER
-367 KGSSSSSNVCSG
+367 KGSSGGSSS
-379 NSSEVKSCCEKKNLY
+379 SCNAK
-394 FPQSDCEIARSKTT
+394 
-408 NSSSKKCELYNGC
+408 
-421 YRIVDKKT
+421 
-429 NPSCDGSKG
+429 KG
-438 EYRQDICFKRK
+438 EYTLNECNDRV
-449 KNNQDCKELDNGC
+449 KNGQGTECQKVSLFSKC
-462 YKLVNISAKC
+462 YKLVTKCIKAKNQYSEKEC
-472 DESKDEYIKD
+472 KTMVNKGK
-482 QCEGIKKTKKI
+482 GITCKKI
-493 KEKVD
+493 GNNCFQLIT
-498 GSCVI
+498 GSSKPGDDDP
-503 QNNGCYKF
+503 NPG
-511 VVDSNGNG
+511 G
-519 SGGSVSCGG
+519 SGGSGSGSGASVSCGG

-546 FGNDGGE
+546 FNSETGE
-553 SKVEKGPATDPE
+553 SKVEKGPATEPE
-565 KADGVI
+565 KADGII

-582 NITDSSSDEEY
+582 NITDTSSDSEY
-593 FKYLGFEVEKA
+593 FKYLGFEVEKQNEA
-604 TDAINVK
+604 TEVK
-611 LLGTST
+611 LLGASK
-617 EFLQTEEGWVPL
+617 EFINTEEGWEPI
-629 SEGEDL
+629 SEGADL
-635 SDRLGDE
+635 SKLLEER
-642 KNGTLYVGFLVWR
+642 NGTIYVGFLVSR
-655 DSSDDSQEVTDDD
+655 PSSDDSQEVTDDD

-680 KYEYSNEKGGVV
+680 KYEYSNEDGGAV
-692 LHPTSQ
+692 LYASGNTTGQ
-698 ADAMQRFFVETN
+698 QRFFIASE
-710 GEPIKD
+710 GEPIQD

-744 EPDEET
+744 EPDKET

-764 SKKYNIKKC
+764 SGKYNIKKC

-781 KAGNFYKLVDTEFA
+781 SAGNFYKLVDTEFA

-820 STESGRYFQ
+820 NTESGRYFQ

-903 GKCTEAGYNGAYDYK
+903 GKCSEAGYNGTYDYK

-959 WTNTKRCQAC
+959 WTNTKRCQGC
-969 ELTGECEW
+969 SLTGECEW

-989 EGYKTAALATK
+989 EGYKTAALAAK
-1000 DKLKDKM
+1000 QKLKDKM

-1031 AKDVNMGLDR
+1031 ATDVNMGLDR
-1041 DEENKIAFWDM
+1041 NGENEVAYWDM

-1107 VEKMVEAGLC
+1107 VKKMVEAGLC
-1117 VKYNPDEKT
+1117 TEYKPDEKT
-1126 SNGSK
+1126 SNNSK

-1143 DEGDHHATWYCDGTI
+1143 DEESHFATWYCDGTI

-1165 TGDNSLQYQSEY
+1165 TGDNSLQYEIES

-1191 EIVNI
+1191 ETVTI
-1196 GNNLTNSEHLI
+1196 GNNLINSNHKI
-1207 AKADYVHKI
+1207 TKVDYVHKI
-1216 ASSRGTYKTERVYY
+1216 SSSRGTYKTERVYY

-1266 TYYYKLAL
+1266 TYYYKLTL

-1322 GSNEYACTYE
+1322 GKNEYACTYE
-1332 VNQNFCTDAA
+1332 VNQNSCTDAS
-1342 GIKHYKTEC
+1342 GNKHYKTEC
-1351 DPKDDWDTCQAKIC
+1351 KPNEDWDKCQERLC
-1365 PATQGG
+1365 PVNQGG
-1371 PYCVEKAEQYYKCSN
+1371 PYCVEKSQSYYVCS
-1386 TYYDESCESVGSG
+1386 TTHYDESCQQKGS
-1399 TREETLLAVGCQP
+1399 REEALLAVGCQP

-1495 ARANDTTSEETTPS
+1495 ARAKDTTSEETTPS

-1517 YSLKVVMNSDMITN
+1517 YSLKVVMDTDMITK

-1549 YDYQIDRDEDHCKN
+1549 YDYQIERDEDHCKT
-1563 DGYSWKKEGDS
+1563 DGYTWKKEGES

-1585 SSFIDD
+1585 SSFVDD

-1599 EVDIKNGDGRKKN
+1599 EVDIKNKAGRTKA
-1612 KENLNPYRPNVNIE
+1612 KEQFSKTYVAPGVS
-1626 NFNTDNLIVTNDYW
+1626 NTDNLIVTNDYW

>member
-14 LSIIVNV
+14 LCIMVNV
-21 KAINVGDKFTMASS
+21 EALNVGDQFTLTPGAS
-35 SKGISHSASYQFG
+35 
-48 YSYQTHT
+48 QTHSPSYGFNEQYQLHT
-55 VSDGSKT
+55 VTGGGKT

-68 DRGKSDNVNSLVV
+68 DRGKAAGQGASYVV
-81 NRLIPTLKG
+81 NRMMPKLKG
-90 DYAVLYILQNGQDY
+90 DLAVLYLMKNGADK
-104 EQKHL
+104 EQIHL
-109 AIRTLVSKGI
+109 AIRLLVSKGM
-119 LNWENR
+119 LNWSHT
-125 YGLDALALEY
+125 GTADY
-135 LAKIDEKVNCMKSDS
+135 LAKIDAAVNCMKSDS

-164 KKSNDND
+164 KKSSDNE

-222 STSSTDICPTIKDK
+222 STSSTDICPTIKNDI
-236 VFECYTGRFQ
+236 FECYTGRFQ
-246 STEKLGC
+246 SPEKHGF

-261 NTAAECSAKAG
+261 DTAAECSDKAG
-272 LKCRKRDGKWYQL
+272 LKCRERDGKWYQL
-285 NWEPCDKCTPN
+285 NGAKCEECVPN
-296 EYQGIICPDDE
+296 EAQGIYCGNE
-307 RDPNT
+307 RSSTT
-312 GCKKSKYACTDT
+312 GCKIASSCSGEQNELAYKDCIYKANI
-324 EDDLS
+324 
-329 QKNCESIANNR
+329 KNSDSNEQ
-340 NNNDP
+340 
-345 KGEYHDWVC
+345 YHDWTC
-354 TKKTGSICYRLER
+354 TKNSSNICYRLER
-367 KGSSSSSNVCSG
+367 KGSSGGSSS
-379 NSSEVKSCCEKKNLY
+379 SCNAK
-394 FPQSDCEIARSKTT
+394 
-408 NSSSKKCELYNGC
+408 
-421 YRIVDKKT
+421 
-429 NPSCDGSKG
+429 KG
-438 EYRQDICFKRK
+438 EYTLNECNDRV
-449 KNNQDCKELDNGC
+449 KNGQGTECQKVSLFSKC
-462 YKLVNISAKC
+462 YKLVTKCIKAKNQYSEKEC
-472 DESKDEYIKD
+472 KTMVNKGK
-482 QCEGIKKTKKI
+482 GITCKKI
-493 KEKVD
+493 GNNCFQLIT
-498 GSCVI
+498 GSSKPGDDDP
-503 QNNGCYKF
+503 NPG
-511 VVDSNGNG
+511 G
-519 SGGSVSCGG
+519 SGSGASVSCGG

-546 FGNDGGE
+546 FNSETGE
-553 SKVEKGPATDPE
+553 SKVEKGPATEPE
-565 KADGVI
+565 KADGII

-582 NITDSSSDEEY
+582 NITDTSSDSEY
-593 FKYLGFEVEKA
+593 FKYLGFEVEKENEA
-604 TDAINVK
+604 TKVELLGASKEFINTEDGWKSKPISEGDDLSK
-611 LLGTST
+611 LL
-617 EFLQTEEGWVPL
+617 EE
-629 SEGEDL
+629 
-635 SDRLGDE
+635 R
-642 KNGTLYVGFLVWR
+642 NGTIYVGFLVSR
-655 DSSDDSQEVTDDD
+655 PSSDDSQEVTDDD

-680 KYEYSNEKGGVV
+680 KYEYSNEDGGAV
-692 LHPTSQ
+692 LYASGNTTGQ
-698 ADAMQRFFVETN
+698 QRFFIASE
-710 GEPIKD
+710 GEPIQD

-744 EPDEET
+744 EPDKET

-764 SKKYNIKKC
+764 SGKYNIKKC

-781 KAGNFYKLVDTEFA
+781 SAGNFYKLVDTEFA

-820 STESGRYFQ
+820 NTESGRYFQ

-903 GKCTEAGYNGAYDYK
+903 GKCSEAGYNGTYDYK

-959 WTNTKRCQAC
+959 WTNTKRCQGC
-969 ELTGECEW
+969 SLTGECEW

-989 EGYKTAALATK
+989 EGYKTAALAAK
-1000 DKLKDKM
+1000 QKLKDKM

-1031 AKDVNMGLDR
+1031 ATDVNMGLDR
-1041 DEENKIAFWDM
+1041 NGENEVAYWDM

-1107 VEKMVEAGLC
+1107 VKKMVGAGLC
-1117 VKYNPDEKT
+1117 TEYKPDEKT
-1126 SNGSK
+1126 SNNSK

-1143 DEGDHHATWYCDGTI
+1143 DEESHFATWYCDGTI

-1165 TGDNSLQYQSEY
+1165 TGDNSLQYEIES

-1191 EIVNI
+1191 ETVTI
-1196 GNNLTNSEHLI
+1196 GNNLINSNHKI
-1207 AKADYVHKI
+1207 TKVDYVHKI
-1216 ASSRGTYKTERVYY
+1216 SSSRGTYKTERVYY

-1266 TYYYKLAL
+1266 TYYYKLTL

-1322 GSNEYACTYE
+1322 GKNEYACTYE
-1332 VNQNFCTDAA
+1332 VNQNSCTDAS
-1342 GIKHYKTEC
+1342 GNKHYKTEC
-1351 DPKDDWDTCQAKIC
+1351 KPNEDWDKCQERLC
-1365 PATQGG
+1365 PVNQGG
-1371 PYCVEKAEQYYKCSN
+1371 PYCVEKSQSYYVCS
-1386 TYYDESCESVGSG
+1386 TTHYDESCQQKGS
-1399 TREETLLAVGCQP
+1399 REEALLAVGCQP

-1495 ARANDTTSEETTPS
+1495 ARAKDTTSEETTPS

-1517 YSLKVVMNSDMITN
+1517 YSLKVVMDTDMITK

-1549 YDYQIDRDEDHCKN
+1549 YDYQIERDEDHCKT
-1563 DGYSWKKEGDS
+1563 DGYTWKKEGES

-1585 SSFIDD
+1585 SSFVDD

-1599 EVDIKNGDGRKKN
+1599 EVDIKNKAGRTKA
-1612 KENLNPYRPNVNIE
+1612 KEQFSKTYVAPGVS
-1626 NFNTDNLIVTNDYW
+1626 NTDNLIVTNDYW

>member
-1 MKKVIKSIFIFLL
+1 MKKGRVTIPTNLDVVPQTLEILDEWGAD
-14 LSIIVNV
+14 
-21 KAINVGDKFTMASS
+21 AIRDCDGTEFPKELKDT
-35 SKGISHSASYQFG
+35 
-48 YSYQTHT
+48 
-55 VSDGSKT
+55 GSKIYAT
-62 YDAYCM
+62 Y
-68 DRGKSDNVNSLVV
+68 
-81 NRLIPTLKG
+81 
-90 DYAVLYILQNGQDY
+90 
-104 EQKHL
+104 
-109 AIRTLVSKGI
+109 
-119 LNWENR
+119 
-125 YGLDALALEY
+125 
-135 LAKIDEKVNCMKSDS
+135 
-150 TFNSTLTEFLSNTS
+150 
-164 KKSNDND
+164 
-171 ENADEGGKS
+171 
-180 LALLGFEKYNLLEG
+180 
-194 KCKYTTAAQC
+194 YTTRKDNEWAKAHPEEIQQMYIMTSFHT
-204 ADATGKGCHL
+204 ATEDKLEIHL
-214 DSNNCYIP
+214 MDHLYPDMLAVN
-222 STSSTDICPTIKDK
+222 TRDDIYRWWEVIDRT
-236 VFECYTGRFQ
+236 TGEPV
-246 STEKLGC
+246 STELW
-253 KIVDTCSF
+253 S
-261 NTAAECSAKAG
+261 
-272 LKCRKRDGKWYQL
+272 Y
-285 NWEPCDKCTPN
+285 
-296 EYQGIICPDDE
+296 
-307 RDPNT
+307 
-312 GCKKSKYACTDT
+312 
-324 EDDLS
+324 
-329 QKNCESIANNR
+329 
-340 NNNDP
+340 
-345 KGEYHDWVC
+345 
-354 TKKTGSICYRLER
+354 
-367 KGSSSSSNVCSG
+367 
-379 NSSEVKSCCEKKNLY
+379 
-394 FPQSDCEIARSKTT
+394 
-408 NSSSKKCELYNGC
+408 
-421 YRIVDKKT
+421 
-429 NPSCDGSKG
+429 
-438 EYRQDICFKRK
+438 
-449 KNNQDCKELDNGC
+449 
-462 YKLVNISAKC
+462 
-472 DESKDEYIKD
+472 
-482 QCEGIKKTKKI
+482 
-493 KEKVD
+493 
-498 GSCVI
+498 
-503 QNNGCYKF
+503 
-511 VVDSNGNG
+511 
-519 SGGSVSCGG
+519 
-528 FDGIKQLLID
+528 
-538 AMNYANEK
+538 
-546 FGNDGGE
+546 
-553 SKVEKGPATDPE
+553 
-565 KADGVI
+565 
-571 KKIVSV
+571 
-577 KIDIK
+577 
-582 NITDSSSDEEY
+582 
-593 FKYLGFEVEKA
+593 
-604 TDAINVK
+604 
-611 LLGTST
+611 
-617 EFLQTEEGWVPL
+617 
-629 SEGEDL
+629 
-635 SDRLGDE
+635 
-642 KNGTLYVGFLVWR
+642 
-655 DSSDDSQEVTDDD
+655 
-668 SEEEDC
+668 
-674 EVKIKF
+674 
-680 KYEYSNEKGGVV
+680 
-692 LHPTSQ
+692 
-698 ADAMQRFFVETN
+698 
-710 GEPIKD
+710 
-716 EFELDTSL
+716 
-724 CDETTCDPTSTLP
+724 
-737 NICEDGL
+737 
-744 EPDEET
+744 DEET

-764 SKKYNIKKC
+764 SGKYNIKKC

-820 STESGRYFQ
+820 NTESGRYFQ

-884 VACNANSCP
+884 VACNASSCP
-893 AITDQNGNST
+893 PITDQNGNST

-959 WTNTKRCQAC
+959 WTNTKRCQGC
-969 ELTGECEW
+969 SLTGECDW
-977 KIKPEKDYADKK
+977 KKGKTPDEDYADKK
-989 EGYKTAALATK
+989 EGYKTAALAAK
-1000 DKLKDKM
+1000 QKLKDKM

-1031 AKDVNMGLDR
+1031 ATDVNMGLGR
-1041 DEENKIAFWDM
+1041 NEENKIAFWDM

-1126 SNGSK
+1126 SNNSK

-1137 DSIKDI
+1137 GSIKDI
-1143 DEGDHHATWYCDGTI
+1143 DEGDHDATWYCDGTI

-1230 SGHDDGDIKIEETP
+1230 SGHDDGDIKIEKTP

-1266 TYYYKLAL
+1266 TYYYKLTL

-1301 SSKIRG
+1301 SSQIRG

-1322 GSNEYACTYE
+1322 GKNEYACTYE

-1342 GIKHYKTEC
+1342 GTKHYKTEC

-1371 PYCVEKAEQYYKCSN
+1371 PYCVEKAKKYYKCNN
-1386 TYYDESCESVGSG
+1386 TYYDESCVEVGNG

-1412 GEECENNYN
+1412 GEECENNFN

-1473 DPSVYNNSLVARK
+1473 NPSVYNNSLVARK

-1495 ARANDTTSEETTPS
+1495 TRAKTTTTEETPS
-1509 SGNPKVEN
+1509 PSGTPKVGD
-1517 YSLKVVMNSDMITN
+1517 YSLKVVMNTDMITK

-1549 YDYQIDRDEDHCKN
+1549 YDYPIDRDEDHCKT
-1563 DGYSWKKEGDS
+1563 DGYTWKKEGDS

-1585 SSFIDD
+1585 SSFVDKLID
-1591 LADGKFGG
+1591 GNFGG
-1599 EVDIKNGDGRKKN
+1599 EVDVKNGDKRSLAK
-1612 KENLNPYRPNVNIE
+1612 E
-1626 NFNTDNLIVTNDYW
+1626 NFNPNNYKAPGVNNNDNLIVTDDYW
-1640 TIYTFSTLDIN
+1640 TIYTFTTLDKN

>member
-14 LSIIVNV
+14 LCIMVNV
-21 KAINVGDKFTMASS
+21 NALNVGDQFTLTPGASQA
-35 SKGISHSASYQFG
+35 HSPSYGFNEQ
-48 YSYQTHT
+48 YQLHT
-55 VSDGSKT
+55 VTGGGKT

-68 DRGKSDNVNSLVV
+68 DRGKAAGAGASYVV
-81 NRLIPTLKG
+81 SRMMPKLKG
-90 DYAVLYILQNGQDY
+90 DYAVLYLMKNGADK
-104 EQKHL
+104 EQIHL
-109 AIRTLVSKGI
+109 AIRLLVSKGM
-119 LNWENR
+119 LNWSHT
-125 YGLDALALEY
+125 GTADY
-135 LAKIDEKVNCMKSDS
+135 LAKIDAAVNCMKSDS
-150 TFNSTLTEFLSNTS
+150 TFNSTLTEFLSNSS
-164 KKSNDND
+164 KKEIEKSD
-171 ENADEGGKS
+171 EDKKKDPDEGGKS

-222 STSSTDICPTIKDK
+222 STSSTDNCPTIKDK
-236 VFECYTGRFQ
+236 VFECYTGERFK
-246 STEKLGC
+246 STEKFGC
-253 KIVDTCSF
+253 KKVDTCSF
-261 NTAAECSAKAG
+261 NTAAECSDNAG
-272 LKCRKRDGKWYQL
+272 LKCKKRDGKWYQL
-285 NWEPCDKCTPN
+285 YGAKCEECVPN
-296 EYQGIICPDDE
+296 EAQGIYCGNE
-307 RDPNT
+307 RSSTT
-312 GCKKSKYACTDT
+312 GCKIASSCSGEQNELAYKDCIYKANI
-324 EDDLS
+324 
-329 QKNCESIANNR
+329 KNSDSNEQ
-340 NNNDP
+340 
-345 KGEYHDWVC
+345 YHDWTC
-354 TKKTGSICYRLER
+354 TKNSSNICYRLER
-367 KGSSSSSNVCSG
+367 KGTSGGSSSSCNA
-379 NSSEVKSCCEKKNLY
+379 K
-394 FPQSDCEIARSKTT
+394 
-408 NSSSKKCELYNGC
+408 
-421 YRIVDKKT
+421 
-429 NPSCDGSKG
+429 KG
-438 EYRQDICFKRK
+438 EYTLNECNSRVNDGQGTECQKVSLFSK
-449 KNNQDCKELDNGC
+449 C
-462 YKLVNISAKC
+462 YKLVTKCIKAKNQYSEKEC
-472 DESKDEYIKD
+472 
-482 QCEGIKKTKKI
+482 KTM
-493 KEKVD
+493 V
-498 GSCVI
+498 
-503 QNNGCYKF
+503 NNGKGITCTKIGNNCF
-511 VVDSNGNG
+511 QLITSSSKPGDDNSNPGG
-519 SGGSVSCGG
+519 SGGSGSGSGASVSCGG

-546 FGNDGGE
+546 FNSETGE
-553 SKVEKGPATDPE
+553 SKVEKGPATEPE

-582 NITDSSSDEEY
+582 NITDTSSDSEY
-593 FKYLGFEVEKA
+593 FKYLGFEVEKQNEA
-604 TDAINVK
+604 TEVK
-611 LLGTST
+611 LLGASKEFINT
-617 EFLQTEEGWVPL
+617 EDGWESI
-629 SEGEDL
+629 SEGADL
-635 SDRLGDE
+635 SKLLEER
-642 KNGTLYVGFLVWR
+642 NGTIYVGFLVSR
-655 DSSDDSQEVTDDD
+655 PSSDGSQEVTDDD

-680 KYEYSNEKGGVV
+680 KYEYSNEDGGAV
-692 LHPTSQ
+692 LYAAGNTTGQ
-698 ADAMQRFFVETN
+698 QRFFIASE
-710 GEPIKD
+710 GEPIQD

-744 EPDEET
+744 EPDKET

-781 KAGNFYKLVDTEFA
+781 RAGNFYKLVDTEFA

-820 STESGRYFQ
+820 NTESGRYFQ
-829 ISVSLKGQQ
+829 ISVSLKGEQ

-869 ENYENYTFSLVQGDA
+869 ENYENYTFPLVQGEA
-884 VACNANSCP
+884 VACNASSCP

-903 GKCTEAGYNGAYDYK
+903 GKCSEAGYNGAYDYK

-924 KNFYTYEIKEESDKW
+924 KNFYTYKIKEESDKW
-939 TIINVKTGGDAP
+939 TIIDVKTGGDAP
-951 HGNPQFGE
+951 HGNPPFGE

-989 EGYKTAALATK
+989 EGYKTAALAAK

-1031 AKDVNMGLDR
+1031 AKDVNMGLGR
-1041 DEENKIAFWDM
+1041 NEENKIAFWDM

-1083 SCEHGMNCDF
+1083 PCEHGMNCDF

-1126 SNGSK
+1126 SNNSK

-1143 DEGDHHATWYCDGTI
+1143 DEGDHDATWYCDGTI

-1207 AKADYVHKI
+1207 AQADYVHKM

-1266 TYYYKLAL
+1266 TYYYKLTL

-1307 EEQTKGGELNTSETI
+1307 EEQTKGGELNTSENV
-1322 GSNEYACTYE
+1322 GKNEYACTYE
-1332 VNQNFCTDAA
+1332 VNQNSCTDAS
-1342 GIKHYKTEC
+1342 GNKHYKTEC
-1351 DPKDDWDTCQAKIC
+1351 DPNEDWDKCQERLC
-1365 PATQGG
+1365 PVNQGG
-1371 PYCVEKAEQYYKCSN
+1371 PYCVEKSQSYYVCS
-1386 TYYDESCESVGSG
+1386 TTHYDESCQQKGS
-1399 TREETLLAVGCQP
+1399 REEALLAVGCQP

-1421 CCPNCTVQCIGVCTV
+1421 CCPNCVVQCIGVCTV

-1465 PKGYNWES
+1465 PNGYNWES

-1495 ARANDTTSEETTPS
+1495 TRANNITSEETTPS
-1509 SGNPKVEN
+1509 SGKPKVGD
-1517 YSLKVVMNSDMITN
+1517 YSLKVVMNTDMITK

-1549 YDYQIDRDEDHCKN
+1549 YDYPIDRDEDHCKT
-1563 DGYSWKKEGDS
+1563 DGYTWKKEGDS

-1585 SSFIDD
+1585 SSFVDKLID
-1591 LADGKFGG
+1591 GNFGG
-1599 EVDIKNGDGRKKN
+1599 EVDIKNKEGRTKA
-1612 KENLNPYRPNVNIE
+1612 KEQFSKAYVAPGVS
-1626 NFNTDNLIVTNDYW
+1626 NTDNLIVTNDYW
-1640 TIYTFSTLDIN
+1640 TIYTFNTLDIN

>member
-14 LSIIVNV
+14 LCIMVNV
-21 KAINVGDKFTMASS
+21 EALNVGDQFTLTPGAS
-35 SKGISHSASYQFG
+35 
-48 YSYQTHT
+48 QTHSPSYGFNEQYQLHT
-55 VSDGSKT
+55 VTGGGKT

-68 DRGKSDNVNSLVV
+68 DRGKAAGQGASYVV
-81 NRLIPTLKG
+81 NRMMPKLKG
-90 DYAVLYILQNGQDY
+90 DLAVLYLMKNGADK
-104 EQKHL
+104 EQIHL
-109 AIRTLVSKGI
+109 AIRLLVSKGM
-119 LNWENR
+119 LNWSHT
-125 YGLDALALEY
+125 GTADY
-135 LAKIDEKVNCMKSDS
+135 LAKIDAAVNCMKSDS

-164 KKSNDND
+164 KKSSDNE

-222 STSSTDICPTIKDK
+222 STSSTDICPTIKKDI
-236 VFECYTGRFQ
+236 FECYTGRFQ
-246 STEKLGC
+246 SPEKHGC

-261 NTAAECSAKAG
+261 DTAAECSDKAG
-272 LKCRKRDGKWYQL
+272 LKCRERDGKWYQL
-285 NWEPCDKCTPN
+285 NGAKCEECVPN
-296 EYQGIICPDDE
+296 EAQGIYCGNE
-307 RDPNT
+307 RSSTT
-312 GCKKSKYACTDT
+312 GCKIASSCSGEQNELAYKDCIYKANI
-324 EDDLS
+324 
-329 QKNCESIANNR
+329 KNSDSNEQ
-340 NNNDP
+340 
-345 KGEYHDWVC
+345 YHDWTC
-354 TKKTGSICYRLER
+354 TKNSSNICYRLER
-367 KGSSSSSNVCSG
+367 KGSSGGSSS
-379 NSSEVKSCCEKKNLY
+379 SCNAK
-394 FPQSDCEIARSKTT
+394 
-408 NSSSKKCELYNGC
+408 
-421 YRIVDKKT
+421 
-429 NPSCDGSKG
+429 KG
-438 EYRQDICFKRK
+438 EYTLNECNDRV
-449 KNNQDCKELDNGC
+449 KNGQGTECQKVSLFSKC
-462 YKLVNISAKC
+462 YKLVTKCIKAKNQYSEKEC
-472 DESKDEYIKD
+472 KTMVNKGK
-482 QCEGIKKTKKI
+482 GITCKKI
-493 KEKVD
+493 GNNCFQLIT
-498 GSCVI
+498 GSSKPGDDDP
-503 QNNGCYKF
+503 NPG
-511 VVDSNGNG
+511 G
-519 SGGSVSCGG
+519 SGGSGSGSGASVSCGG

-546 FGNDGGE
+546 FNSETGE
-553 SKVEKGPATDPE
+553 SKVEKGPATEPE
-565 KADGVI
+565 KADGII

-582 NITDSSSDEEY
+582 NITDTSSDSEY
-593 FKYLGFEVEKA
+593 FKYLGFEVEKENEA
-604 TDAINVK
+604 TKVELLGASKEFINTEDGWKSKPISEGDDLSK
-611 LLGTST
+611 LL
-617 EFLQTEEGWVPL
+617 EE
-629 SEGEDL
+629 
-635 SDRLGDE
+635 R
-642 KNGTLYVGFLVWR
+642 NGTIYVGFLVSR
-655 DSSDDSQEVTDDD
+655 PSSDDSQEVTDDD

-680 KYEYSNEKGGVV
+680 KYEYSNEDGGAV
-692 LHPTSQ
+692 LYASGNTTGQ
-698 ADAMQRFFVETN
+698 QRFFIASE
-710 GEPIKD
+710 GEPIQD

-744 EPDEET
+744 EPDKET

-764 SKKYNIKKC
+764 SGKYNIKKC

-781 KAGNFYKLVDTEFA
+781 SAGNFYKLVDTEFA

-820 STESGRYFQ
+820 NTESGRYFQ

-903 GKCTEAGYNGAYDYK
+903 GKCSEAGYNGTYDYK

-959 WTNTKRCQAC
+959 WTNTKRCQGC
-969 ELTGECEW
+969 SLTGECEW

-989 EGYKTAALATK
+989 EGYKTAALAAK
-1000 DKLKDKM
+1000 QKLKDKM

-1031 AKDVNMGLDR
+1031 ATDVNMGLDR
-1041 DEENKIAFWDM
+1041 NGENEVAYWDM

-1107 VEKMVEAGLC
+1107 VKKMVEAGLC
-1117 VKYNPDEKT
+1117 TEYKPDEKT
-1126 SNGSK
+1126 SNNSK

-1143 DEGDHHATWYCDGTI
+1143 DEESHFATWYCDGTI

-1165 TGDNSLQYQSEY
+1165 TGDNSLQYEIES

-1191 EIVNI
+1191 ETVTI
-1196 GNNLTNSEHLI
+1196 GNNLINSNHKI
-1207 AKADYVHKI
+1207 TKVDYVHKI
-1216 ASSRGTYKTERVYY
+1216 SSSRGTYKTERVYY

-1266 TYYYKLAL
+1266 TYYYKLTL

-1322 GSNEYACTYE
+1322 GKNEYACTYE
-1332 VNQNFCTDAA
+1332 VNQNSCTDAS
-1342 GIKHYKTEC
+1342 GNKHYKTEC
-1351 DPKDDWDTCQAKIC
+1351 KPNEDWDKCQERLC
-1365 PATQGG
+1365 PVNQGG
-1371 PYCVEKAEQYYKCSN
+1371 PYCVEKSQSYYVCS
-1386 TYYDESCESVGSG
+1386 TTHYDESCQQKGS
-1399 TREETLLAVGCQP
+1399 REEALLAVGCQP

-1495 ARANDTTSEETTPS
+1495 ARAKDTTSEETTPS

-1517 YSLKVVMNSDMITN
+1517 YSLKVVMDTDMITK

-1549 YDYQIDRDEDHCKN
+1549 YDYQIERDEDGCKKA
-1563 DGYSWKKEGDS
+1563 GYTWKKEGDS

-1585 SSFIDD
+1585 SSFVDD

-1599 EVDIKNGDGRKKN
+1599 EVDIKNKAGRTKA
-1612 KENLNPYRPNVNIE
+1612 KEQFSKTYVAPGVS
-1626 NFNTDNLIVTNDYW
+1626 NTDNLIVTNDYW

>member
-14 LSIIVNV
+14 LCIMVNV
-21 KAINVGDKFTMASS
+21 EALNVGDQFTLTPGAS
-35 SKGISHSASYQFG
+35 
-48 YSYQTHT
+48 QTHSPSYGFNEQYQLHT
-55 VSDGSKT
+55 VTGGGKT

-68 DRGKSDNVNSLVV
+68 DRGKAAGQGASYVV
-81 NRLIPTLKG
+81 NRMMPKLKG
-90 DYAVLYILQNGQDY
+90 DLAVLYLMKNGADK
-104 EQKHL
+104 EQIHL
-109 AIRTLVSKGI
+109 AIRLLVSKGM
-119 LNWENR
+119 LNWSHT
-125 YGLDALALEY
+125 GTADY
-135 LAKIDEKVNCMKSDS
+135 LAKIDAAVNCMKSDS

-164 KKSNDND
+164 KKSSDNE

-222 STSSTDICPTIKDK
+222 STSSTDICPTIKNDI
-236 VFECYTGRFQ
+236 FECYTGRFQ
-246 STEKLGC
+246 SPEKHGC

-261 NTAAECSAKAG
+261 DTAAECSDKAG
-272 LKCRKRDGKWYQL
+272 LKCRERDGKWYQL
-285 NWEPCDKCTPN
+285 NGAKCEECVPN
-296 EYQGIICPDDE
+296 EAQGIYCGNE
-307 RDPNT
+307 RSSTT
-312 GCKKSKYACTDT
+312 GCKIASSCSGEQNELAYKDCIYKANI
-324 EDDLS
+324 
-329 QKNCESIANNR
+329 KNSDSNEQ
-340 NNNDP
+340 
-345 KGEYHDWVC
+345 YHDWTC
-354 TKKTGSICYRLER
+354 TKNSSNICYRLER
-367 KGSSSSSNVCSG
+367 KGSSGGSSS
-379 NSSEVKSCCEKKNLY
+379 SCNAK
-394 FPQSDCEIARSKTT
+394 
-408 NSSSKKCELYNGC
+408 
-421 YRIVDKKT
+421 
-429 NPSCDGSKG
+429 KG
-438 EYRQDICFKRK
+438 EYTLNECNDRV
-449 KNNQDCKELDNGC
+449 KNGQGTECQKVSLFSKC
-462 YKLVNISAKC
+462 YKLVTKCIKAKNQYSEKEC
-472 DESKDEYIKD
+472 KTMVNKGK
-482 QCEGIKKTKKI
+482 GITCKKI
-493 KEKVD
+493 GNNCFQLIT
-498 GSCVI
+498 GSSKPSDDDP
-503 QNNGCYKF
+503 NPG
-511 VVDSNGNG
+511 G
-519 SGGSVSCGG
+519 SGSGASVSCGG

-546 FGNDGGE
+546 FNSETGE
-553 SKVEKGPATDPE
+553 SKVEKGPATEPE
-565 KADGVI
+565 KADGII

-582 NITDSSSDEEY
+582 NITDTSSDSEY
-593 FKYLGFEVEKA
+593 FKYLGFEVEKENEA
-604 TDAINVK
+604 TKVELLGASKEFINTEDGWKSKPISEGDDLSK
-611 LLGTST
+611 LL
-617 EFLQTEEGWVPL
+617 EE
-629 SEGEDL
+629 
-635 SDRLGDE
+635 R
-642 KNGTLYVGFLVWR
+642 NGTIYVGFLVSR
-655 DSSDDSQEVTDDD
+655 PSSDDSQEVTDDD

-680 KYEYSNEKGGVV
+680 KYEYSNEDGGAV
-692 LHPTSQ
+692 LYASGNTTGQ
-698 ADAMQRFFVETN
+698 QRFFIASE
-710 GEPIKD
+710 GEPIQD

-744 EPDEET
+744 EPDKET

-764 SKKYNIKKC
+764 SGKYNIKKC

-781 KAGNFYKLVDTEFA
+781 SAGNFYKLVDTEFA

-820 STESGRYFQ
+820 NTESGRYFQ

-903 GKCTEAGYNGAYDYK
+903 GKCSEAGYNGTYDYK

-959 WTNTKRCQAC
+959 WTNTKRCQGC
-969 ELTGECEW
+969 SLTGECEW

-989 EGYKTAALATK
+989 EGYKTAALAAK
-1000 DKLKDKM
+1000 QKLKDKM

-1031 AKDVNMGLDR
+1031 ATDVNMGLDR
-1041 DEENKIAFWDM
+1041 NGENEVAYWDM

-1107 VEKMVEAGLC
+1107 VKKMVGAGLC
-1117 VKYNPDEKT
+1117 TEYKPDEKT
-1126 SNGSK
+1126 SNNSK

-1143 DEGDHHATWYCDGTI
+1143 DEESHFATWYCDGTI

-1165 TGDNSLQYQSEY
+1165 TGDNSLQYEIES

-1191 EIVNI
+1191 ETVTI
-1196 GNNLTNSEHLI
+1196 GNNLINSNHKI
-1207 AKADYVHKI
+1207 TKVDYVHKI
-1216 ASSRGTYKTERVYY
+1216 SSSRGTYKTERVYY

-1266 TYYYKLAL
+1266 TYYYKLTL

-1322 GSNEYACTYE
+1322 GKNEYACTYE
-1332 VNQNFCTDAA
+1332 VNQNSCTDAS
-1342 GIKHYKTEC
+1342 GNKHYKTEC
-1351 DPKDDWDTCQAKIC
+1351 KPNEDWDKCQERLC
-1365 PATQGG
+1365 PVNQGG
-1371 PYCVEKAEQYYKCSN
+1371 PYCVEKSQSYYVCS
-1386 TYYDESCESVGSG
+1386 TTHYDESCQQKGS
-1399 TREETLLAVGCQP
+1399 REEALLAVGCQP

-1495 ARANDTTSEETTPS
+1495 ARAKDTTSEETTPS

-1517 YSLKVVMNSDMITN
+1517 YSLKVVMDTDMITK

-1549 YDYQIDRDEDHCKN
+1549 YDYQIERDEDHCKT
-1563 DGYSWKKEGDS
+1563 DGYTWKKEGES

-1585 SSFIDD
+1585 SSFVDD

-1599 EVDIKNGDGRKKN
+1599 EVDIKNKAGRTKA
-1612 KENLNPYRPNVNIE
+1612 KEQFSKTYVAPGVS
-1626 NFNTDNLIVTNDYW
+1626 NTDNLIVTNDYW

>member
-14 LSIIVNV
+14 LCIMVNV
-21 KAINVGDKFTMASS
+21 EALNVGDQFTLTPGAS
-35 SKGISHSASYQFG
+35 
-48 YSYQTHT
+48 QTHSPSYGFNEQYQLHT
-55 VSDGSKT
+55 VTGGGKT

-68 DRGKSDNVNSLVV
+68 DRGKAAGQGASYVV
-81 NRLIPTLKG
+81 NRMMPKLKG
-90 DYAVLYILQNGQDY
+90 DLAVLYLMKNGADK
-104 EQKHL
+104 EQIHL
-109 AIRTLVSKGI
+109 AIRLLVSKGM
-119 LNWENR
+119 LNWSHT
-125 YGLDALALEY
+125 GTADY
-135 LAKIDEKVNCMKSDS
+135 LAKIDAAVNCMKSDS

-164 KKSNDND
+164 KKSSDNE

-222 STSSTDICPTIKDK
+222 STSSTDICPTIKNDI
-236 VFECYTGRFQ
+236 FECYTGRFQ
-246 STEKLGC
+246 SPEKHGC

-261 NTAAECSAKAG
+261 DTAAECSDKAG
-272 LKCRKRDGKWYQL
+272 LKCRERDGKWYQL
-285 NWEPCDKCTPN
+285 NGAKCEECVPN
-296 EYQGIICPDDE
+296 EAQGIYCGNE
-307 RDPNT
+307 RSSTT
-312 GCKKSKYACTDT
+312 GCKIASSCSGEQNELAYKDCIYKANI
-324 EDDLS
+324 
-329 QKNCESIANNR
+329 KNSDSNEQ
-340 NNNDP
+340 
-345 KGEYHDWVC
+345 YHDWTC
-354 TKKTGSICYRLER
+354 TKNSSNICYRLER
-367 KGSSSSSNVCSG
+367 KGSSGGSSS
-379 NSSEVKSCCEKKNLY
+379 SCNAK
-394 FPQSDCEIARSKTT
+394 
-408 NSSSKKCELYNGC
+408 
-421 YRIVDKKT
+421 
-429 NPSCDGSKG
+429 KG
-438 EYRQDICFKRK
+438 EYTLNECNDRV
-449 KNNQDCKELDNGC
+449 KNGQGTECQKVSLFSKC
-462 YKLVNISAKC
+462 YKLVTKCIKAKNQYSEKEC
-472 DESKDEYIKD
+472 KTMVNKGK
-482 QCEGIKKTKKI
+482 GITCKKI
-493 KEKVD
+493 GNNCFQLIT
-498 GSCVI
+498 GSSKPGDDDP
-503 QNNGCYKF
+503 NPG
-511 VVDSNGNG
+511 G
-519 SGGSVSCGG
+519 SGSGASVSCGG

-546 FGNDGGE
+546 FNSETGE
-553 SKVEKGPATDPE
+553 SKVEKGPATEPE
-565 KADGVI
+565 KADGII

-582 NITDSSSDEEY
+582 NITDTSSDSEY
-593 FKYLGFEVEKA
+593 FKYLGFEVEKENEA
-604 TDAINVK
+604 TKVELLGASKEFINTEDGWKSKPISEGDDLSK
-611 LLGTST
+611 LL
-617 EFLQTEEGWVPL
+617 EE
-629 SEGEDL
+629 
-635 SDRLGDE
+635 R
-642 KNGTLYVGFLVWR
+642 NGTIYVGFLVSR
-655 DSSDDSQEVTDDD
+655 PSSDDSQEVTDDD

-680 KYEYSNEKGGVV
+680 KYEYSNEDGGAV
-692 LHPTSQ
+692 LYASGNTTGQ
-698 ADAMQRFFVETN
+698 QRFFIASE
-710 GEPIKD
+710 GEPIQD

-820 STESGRYFQ
+820 NTESGRYFQ

-903 GKCTEAGYNGAYDYK
+903 GKCSEAGYNGTYDYK

-959 WTNTKRCQAC
+959 WTNTKRCQGC
-969 ELTGECEW
+969 SLTGECEW

-989 EGYKTAALATK
+989 EGYKTAALAAK
-1000 DKLKDKM
+1000 QKLKDKM

-1031 AKDVNMGLDR
+1031 ATDVNMGLDR
-1041 DEENKIAFWDM
+1041 NRENEVAYWDM

-1107 VEKMVEAGLC
+1107 VKKMVEAGLC
-1117 VKYNPDEKT
+1117 TEYKPDEKT
-1126 SNGSK
+1126 SNNSK

-1143 DEGDHHATWYCDGTI
+1143 DEESHFATWYCDGTI

-1165 TGDNSLQYQSEY
+1165 TGDNSLQYEIES

-1191 EIVNI
+1191 ETVTI
-1196 GNNLTNSEHLI
+1196 GNNLINSNHKI
-1207 AKADYVHKI
+1207 TKVDYVHKI
-1216 ASSRGTYKTERVYY
+1216 SSSRGTYKTERVYY

-1266 TYYYKLAL
+1266 TYYYKLTL

-1322 GSNEYACTYE
+1322 GKNEYACTYE
-1332 VNQNFCTDAA
+1332 VNQNSCTDAS
-1342 GIKHYKTEC
+1342 GNKHYKTEC
-1351 DPKDDWDTCQAKIC
+1351 KPNEDWDKCQERLC
-1365 PATQGG
+1365 PVNQGG
-1371 PYCVEKAEQYYKCSN
+1371 PYCVEKSQSYYVCS
-1386 TYYDESCESVGSG
+1386 TTHYDESCQQKGS
-1399 TREETLLAVGCQP
+1399 REEALLAVGCQP

-1495 ARANDTTSEETTPS
+1495 ARAKDTTSEETTPS

-1585 SSFIDD
+1585 SSFVDKLIDGD
-1591 LADGKFGG
+1591 FGG

>member
-14 LSIIVNV
+14 LCIMVNV
-21 KAINVGDKFTMASS
+21 EALNVGDQFTLTPGAS
-35 SKGISHSASYQFG
+35 
-48 YSYQTHT
+48 QTHSPSYGFNEQYQLHT
-55 VSDGSKT
+55 VTGGGKT

-68 DRGKSDNVNSLVV
+68 DRGKAAGAGASYVV
-81 NRLIPTLKG
+81 NRMMPKLKG
-90 DYAVLYILQNGQDY
+90 DYAVLYLMKNGADK
-104 EQKHL
+104 EQIHL
-109 AIRTLVSKGI
+109 AIRLLVSKGM
-119 LNWENR
+119 LNWSHT
-125 YGLDALALEY
+125 GTADY
-135 LAKIDEKVNCMKSDS
+135 LAKIDAAVNCMKSDS

-164 KKSNDND
+164 KKSSDNE

-222 STSSTDICPTIKDK
+222 STSSTDNCPTIKDK
-236 VFECYTGRFQ
+236 VFECYTGERFK
-246 STEKLGC
+246 STEKFGC

-261 NTAAECSAKAG
+261 NTAAECSDNAG
-272 LKCRKRDGKWYQL
+272 LKCKKRDGKWYQL
-285 NWEPCDKCTPN
+285 NGAKCEECVPN
-296 EYQGIICPDDE
+296 EAQGIYCGNE
-307 RDPNT
+307 RSSTT
-312 GCKKSKYACTDT
+312 GCKIASSCSGEQNELAYKDCIYKANI
-324 EDDLS
+324 
-329 QKNCESIANNR
+329 KNSDSNEQ
-340 NNNDP
+340 
-345 KGEYHDWVC
+345 YHDWTC
-354 TKKTGSICYRLER
+354 TKNSSNICYRLER
-367 KGSSSSSNVCSG
+367 KGSSGGSSS
-379 NSSEVKSCCEKKNLY
+379 SCNAK
-394 FPQSDCEIARSKTT
+394 
-408 NSSSKKCELYNGC
+408 
-421 YRIVDKKT
+421 
-429 NPSCDGSKG
+429 KG
-438 EYRQDICFKRK
+438 EYTLNECNDRV
-449 KNNQDCKELDNGC
+449 KNGQGTECQKVSLFSKC
-462 YKLVNISAKC
+462 YKLVTKCIKAKNQYSEKEC
-472 DESKDEYIKD
+472 KTMVNKGK
-482 QCEGIKKTKKI
+482 GITCKKI
-493 KEKVD
+493 GNNCFQLIT
-498 GSCVI
+498 GSSKPGDDDP
-503 QNNGCYKF
+503 NPG
-511 VVDSNGNG
+511 G
-519 SGGSVSCGG
+519 SGGSGSGSGASVSCGG

-546 FGNDGGE
+546 FNSETGE
-553 SKVEKGPATDPE
+553 SKVEKGPATEPE
-565 KADGVI
+565 KADGFI

-582 NITDSSSDEEY
+582 NITDTSSDSEY
-593 FKYLGFEVEKA
+593 FKYLGFEVEKQNEA
-604 TDAINVK
+604 TEVK
-611 LLGTST
+611 LLGASK
-617 EFLQTEEGWVPL
+617 EFINTEEGWEPI
-629 SEGEDL
+629 SEGADL
-635 SDRLGDE
+635 SKLLEER
-642 KNGTLYVGFLVWR
+642 NGTIYVGFLVSR
-655 DSSDDSQEVTDDD
+655 PSSDDSQEVTDDD

-680 KYEYSNEKGGVV
+680 KYEYSNEDGGAV
-692 LHPTSQ
+692 LYASGNTTGQ
-698 ADAMQRFFVETN
+698 QRFFIASE
-710 GEPIKD
+710 GEPIQD

-744 EPDEET
+744 EPDKET

-781 KAGNFYKLVDTEFA
+781 RAGNFYKLVDTEFA

-884 VACNANSCP
+884 VACNANSCS

-989 EGYKTAALATK
+989 EGYKTAALAAK
-1000 DKLKDKM
+1000 QKLKQKM

-1031 AKDVNMGLDR
+1031 DKDANMGLDR
-1041 DEENKIAFWDM
+1041 GEENKIAFWDM

-1083 SCEHGMNCDF
+1083 PCEHGMNCDF

-1117 VKYNPDEKT
+1117 TEYKPDEKT
-1126 SNGSK
+1126 SNNSK

-1143 DEGDHHATWYCDGTI
+1143 DEDSHFATWYCDGNI
-1158 DNEYEIC
+1158 DNEYEVC

-1207 AKADYVHKI
+1207 AQADYVHKM

-1266 TYYYKLAL
+1266 TYYYKLTL

-1322 GSNEYACTYE
+1322 GKNEYACTYE
-1332 VNQNFCTDAA
+1332 VNQNSCTDAS
-1342 GIKHYKTEC
+1342 GNKHYKTEC
-1351 DPKDDWDTCQAKIC
+1351 KPNEDWDKCQERLC
-1365 PATQGG
+1365 PVNQGG
-1371 PYCVEKAEQYYKCSN
+1371 PYCVEKSQSYYVCS
-1386 TYYDESCESVGSG
+1386 TTHYDESCQQKGS
-1399 TREETLLAVGCQP
+1399 REEALLAVGCQP

-1495 ARANDTTSEETTPS
+1495 TRAKTTTTEETPS
-1509 SGNPKVEN
+1509 PSGTPKVGD
-1517 YSLKVVMNSDMITN
+1517 YSLKVVMNSDMITK

-1549 YDYQIDRDEDHCKN
+1549 YDYPIDRDEDHCKT
-1563 DGYSWKKEGDS
+1563 DGYTWKKEGDS

-1585 SSFIDD
+1585 SSFVDKLID
-1591 LADGKFGG
+1591 GNFGG
-1599 EVDIKNGDGRKKN
+1599 EVDVKNGDKRSLAK
-1612 KENLNPYRPNVNIE
+1612 E
-1626 NFNTDNLIVTNDYW
+1626 NFNPNNYKAPGVNNNDNLIVTDDYW
-1640 TIYTFSTLDIN
+1640 TIYTFTTLDKN